1 MQYLCTQY
9 VRTRA
14 YVLIYHIKRKVLAFN
29 KKKYFCQEMD
39 IDKNIRFGL
48 SDEQVKRSREQHGR
62 NVLTPPQRT
71 SLWKL
76 YLDKYRDP
84 IIQILLVAAVVSLIL
99 AFVEKNFMETIGI
112 FVAVFLATTVGFYF
126 ERDAAKKFNVLTA
139 LGEEQPVKVRRNGKV
154 MEIPRHDIVVG
165 DVVLIEVGDEVPA
178 DGELIVC
185 NDLQINES
193 TLTGEPLTEKSLE
206 GGGDGAYPRNVIL
219 RSTMVMNGRGEF
231 VVTAVGDATEIG
243 KVAKKSTEQTAVQT
257 PLYVQLD
264 KLAKMISK
272 VGSVVSVAAFVIFL
286 VHDIL
291 TNPAWGGKDY
301 FYLAEIVLNY
311 FMMAVTLIV
320 MAVPEG
326 LPMAVTLSLALNMRR
341 MLKSNNL
348 VRKLHACE
356 TMGAV
361 TVICTDKT
369 GTLTQNQMQVDSLEM
384 KNGDETLL
392 DAAIALN
399 STAELN
405 EGKTIGNPTESAL
418 LLWLHDHGKDYAT
431 IRKSIKVIKQL
442 PFSTERKLM
451 ATVAEVNG
459 EKYLFVKG
467 APEIILKQCVM
478 ENREE
483 KETLEELDEWQHKA
497 MRTLA
502 FAYKKLSG
510 NITNAAATI
519 SAPNISD
526 QTEQKS
532 LKNFSFKEEIL
543 SGNLTLQAIAAITDP
558 IRPDVPAAVKECRQA
573 GIEVKVVTGD
583 TAATAMEIGKQIGVF
598 EDEPENLGADGSL
611 TSLDQQMITGEQWEA
626 LSDDEAYER
635 AKDIRVMSRARPTDK
650 QRLVAMLQKRGEV
663 VAVTGDGTN
672 DAPALHYAHVGLSL
686 GSGTSVAKEASDM
699 TLLDDSFK
707 SIANAVMWGRSLY
720 RNIQRFLFF
729 QLVVNVAAL
738 LLVLGGSVLGT
749 EMPLTVTQILWINLI
764 MDTFAALALASLPP
778 SHEVMKDKPRKATD
792 FIITKPI
799 GWGILFCGIVF
810 FVMMFAFL
818 VYCERR
824 GKGGVDTHE
833 LTWFFTTFVM
843 LQFWNLFNA
852 KALGSNHSAFRHF
865 LADKGMILVLV
876 LILFGQWVIVTFGG
890 EMFRTVPLSL
900 AEWGIIIAATSVVLW
915 VGELWRGVKRLRK

>member
-1 MQYLCTQY
+1 
-9 VRTRA
+9 
-14 YVLIYHIKRKVLAFN
+14 
-29 KKKYFCQEMD
+29 MD
-39 IDKNIRFGL
+39 IDKNKRIGL
-48 SDEQVKRSREQHGR
+48 TDEQVKQSREQHGK

-84 IIQILLVAAVVSLIL
+84 IIQILLVAAFVSLIL
-99 AFVEKNFMETIGI
+99 AFIEKNFMETIGI

-126 ERDAAKKFNVLTA
+126 ERDAAKKFNLLTA
-139 LGEEQPVKVRRNGKV
+139 LSEEQPVKVRRNGKV
-154 MEIPRHDIVVG
+154 MEIPRHDVVVG
-165 DVVLIEVGDEVPA
+165 DVVLVEVGDEVPA

-193 TLTGEPLTEKSLE
+193 ALTGEPIAEKSLE

-243 KVAKKSTEQTAVQT
+243 KVAKKSTEQTSVET
-257 PLYVQLD
+257 PLHMQLD

-272 VGSVVSVAAFVIFL
+272 VGSVVSVAAFFIFL
-286 VHDIL
+286 IHDIL

-301 FYLAEIVLNY
+301 FYMAEIVLKY

-326 LPMAVTLSLALNMRR
+326 LPMAITLSLALNMRR

-369 GTLTQNQMQVDSLEM
+369 GTLTQNKMQVSALEL
-384 KNGDETLL
+384 KQGDEALL
-392 DAAIALN
+392 DTAIALN

-405 EGKTIGNPTESAL
+405 DGKPIGNPTESAL
-418 LLWLHDHGKDYAT
+418 LLWLDAQGKDYEEL
-431 IRKSIKVIKQL
+431 RKQVNVLKQL
-442 PFSTERKLM
+442 PFSTERKMM
-451 ATVAEVNG
+451 ATLAEVDG
-459 EKYLFVKG
+459 ETYLFVKG
-467 APEIILKQCVM
+467 APEIVMKKCIIEDRMLKQ
-478 ENREE
+478 
-483 KETLEELDEWQHKA
+483 TAEELDEWQHKA

-502 FAYKKLSG
+502 FAYKKIEASIMRTSRTSTAEVVALLDA
-510 NITNAAATI
+510 N
-519 SAPNISD
+519 D
-526 QTEQKS
+526 LQ
-532 LKNFSFKEEIL
+532 
-543 SGNLTLQAIAAITDP
+543 LQAIAAIADP
-558 IRPDVPAAVKECRQA
+558 IRPDVPAAVQECRHA

-583 TAATAMEIGKQIGVF
+583 TAATALEIGKQIGVF
-598 EDEPENLGADGSL
+598 EDEPENIGADGSM

-626 LSDDEAYER
+626 LSDEEAYER

-720 RNIQRFLFF
+720 RNLQRFLFF

-738 LLVLGGSVLGT
+738 LLVLGGSVIGT
-749 EMPLTVTQILWINLI
+749 EMPLTVTQILWVNLI

-778 SHEVMKDKPRKATD
+778 SHEVMKDKPRKASD
-792 FIITKPI
+792 FIINKSI
-799 GWGILFCGIVF
+799 GFGILFCGIVF
-810 FVMMFAFL
+810 FLVMFALL

-824 GKGGVDTHE
+824 GKGGVDVHE
-833 LTWFFTTFVM
+833 LTMFFTTFVM
-843 LQFWNLFNA
+843 IQFWNLFNA
-852 KALGSNHSAFRHF
+852 KALMSHHTAFRHF
-865 LADKGMILVLV
+865 LKDKGMILVLV
-876 LILFGQWVIVTFGG
+876 LVLVGQWIIVTFGG
-890 EMFRTVPLSL
+890 EMFRTTPLSL
-900 AEWGIIIAATSVVLW
+900 HEWLLIIGSTSVVLW
-915 VGELWRGVKRLRK
+915 VGELWRGFKRMIAKRR

>member
-1 MQYLCTQY
+1 
-9 VRTRA
+9 
-14 YVLIYHIKRKVLAFN
+14 
-29 KKKYFCQEMD
+29 MD
-39 IDKNIRFGL
+39 IDKNKRFGL
-48 SDEQVKRSREQHGR
+48 TDEQVKQSREQHGR
-62 NVLTPPQRT
+62 NVLTPPHRT

-84 IIQILLVAAVVSLIL
+84 IIQILLVAAFVSLIL
-99 AFVEKNFMETIGI
+99 AFIEHNFMETIGI

-139 LGEEQPVKVRRNGKV
+139 LSEEQPVKVRRGGKV
-154 MEIPRHDIVVG
+154 MQIPRHDIVVG

-178 DGELIVC
+178 DGELLVST
-185 NDLQINES
+185 DLQINES
-193 TLTGEPLTEKSLE
+193 TLTGEPITEKNTE

-243 KVAKKSTEQTAVQT
+243 KVAQKSTEQTSVKT

-264 KLAKMISK
+264 KLASMISK

-301 FYLAEIVLNY
+301 FYMAEIVLDY

-326 LPMAVTLSLALNMRR
+326 LPMAITLSLALNMRR

-369 GTLTQNQMQVDSLEM
+369 GTLTQNQMQVDELLP
-384 KNGDETLL
+384 KDDNQHLL
-392 DAAIALN
+392 DVAIAIN
-399 STAELN
+399 STAELD
-405 EGKTIGNPTESAL
+405 EDKAIGNPTESAL
-418 LLWLHDHGKDYAT
+418 LLWLKSQDKDYRELRHQA
-431 IRKSIKVIKQL
+431 KVLKQQ
-442 PFSTERKLM
+442 PFSTEKKYM
-451 ATVAEVNG
+451 ATIAEVDG
-459 EKYLFVKG
+459 EKYLLVKG
-467 APEIILKQCVM
+467 APEIVLDLCEM
-478 ENREE
+478 EERYRNQALR
-483 KETLEELDEWQHKA
+483 ELDEWQHKA

-502 FAYKKLSG
+502 FAYRRIDRGEAASEKSVPTIGQLLS
-510 NITNAAATI
+510 AK
-519 SAPNISD
+519 D
-526 QTEQKS
+526 
-532 LKNFSFKEEIL
+532 F
-543 SGNLTLQAIAAITDP
+543 TLQALVAITDP
-558 IRPDVPAAVKECRQA
+558 IRKDVPAAVKECRHA

-598 EDEPENLGADGSL
+598 EDEAENIGADGDM

-626 LSDDEAYER
+626 LSDEEAYKR

-650 QRLVAMLQKRGEV
+650 QRLVAMLQKHGEI

-720 RNIQRFLFF
+720 RNLQRFLFF

-738 LLVLGGSVLGT
+738 LLVLGGSIIGT
-749 EMPLTVTQILWINLI
+749 EMPLTVTQILWVNLI

-778 SHEVMKDKPRKATD
+778 SHEVMNDKPRKATD
-792 FIITKPI
+792 FIINK
-799 GWGILFCGIVF
+799 GMAFGILFCGIAF
-810 FVMMFAFL
+810 FIVMFAML
-818 VYCERR
+818 IYCERR
-824 GKGGVDTHE
+824 GKGGVDVHE
-833 LTWFFTTFVM
+833 LTVFFTTFVM
-843 LQFWNLFNA
+843 IQFWNLFNA
-852 KALGSNHSAFRHF
+852 KSLGSNRTAFRHF
-865 LADKGMILVLV
+865 LKDKGMILVLALV
-876 LILFGQWVIVTFGG
+876 LVGQWLIVTFGG

-900 AEWGIIIAATSVVLW
+900 TEWLVIIGATSIVLW
-915 VGELWRGVKRLRK
+915 VGEIWRAFKRLLAKRKN

>member
-1 MQYLCTQY
+1 ME
-9 VRTRA
+9 
-14 YVLIYHIKRKVLAFN
+14 K
-29 KKKYFCQEMD
+29 
-39 IDKNIRFGL
+39 DKNINFGL
-48 SDEQVKRSREQHGR
+48 TDEQVRQSREQYGR

-84 IIQILLVAAVVSLIL
+84 IIQILLVAAAVSLVL
-99 AFVEKNFMETIGI
+99 AFIEHNFMETIGI
-112 FVAVFLATTVGFYF
+112 FLAVFLATTVGFYF

-139 LGEEQPVKVRRNGKV
+139 LGEEQPVKVRRQGKV
-154 MEIPRHDIVVG
+154 MEIPRHDVVVG

-178 DGELIVC
+178 DGKLIVTT
-185 NDLQINES
+185 DLQINES
-193 TLTGEPLTEKSLE
+193 ALTGEPMAEKTLQE
-206 GGGDGAYPRNVIL
+206 TGDGAYPPNMVL

-231 VVTAVGDATEIG
+231 MVTAVGDATEIG
-243 KVAKKSTEQTAVQT
+243 KVAQKSTEQTAVQT

-272 VGSVVSVAAFVIFL
+272 IGAVVSIAAFVIFL
-286 VHDIL
+286 AHDIL

-301 FYLAEIVLNY
+301 FHLAEIVLNY

-369 GTLTQNQMQVDSLEM
+369 GTLTQNKMQVDTLLQ
-384 KNGDETLL
+384 KNGEEELL

-405 EGKTIGNPTESAL
+405 EGKAIGNPTESAL
-418 LLWLHDHGKDYAT
+418 LFWLHDHGKDYAAL
-431 IRKSIKVIKQL
+431 RKQLKIIKQL
-442 PFSTERKLM
+442 PFSTERKFM
-451 ATVAEVNG
+451 ATIAEVNG
-459 EKYLFVKG
+459 ERMLFVKG
-467 APEIILKQCVM
+467 APEIVM
-478 ENREE
+478 KKCQIDE
-483 KETLEELDEWQHKA
+483 KAQQQVQEELVGWQHKA

-502 FAYKKLSG
+502 FAYKKDG
-510 NITNAAATI
+510 DFEDT
-519 SAPNISD
+519 
-526 QTEQKS
+526 
-532 LKNFSFKEEIL
+532 
-543 SGNLTLQAIAAITDP
+543 GLTLQAIAAINDP

-583 TAATAMEIGKQIGVF
+583 TAATAMEIGRQIGVF
-598 EDEPENLGADGSL
+598 EDEPEGIGADGEM
-611 TSLDQQMITGEQWEA
+611 TSLGEQMITGEQWEA
-626 LSDDEAYER
+626 LSDEEAYER

-650 QRLVAMLQKRGEV
+650 QRLVHMLQKRGAV

-749 EMPLTVTQILWINLI
+749 DMPLTVTQILWINLI

-778 SHEVMKDKPRKATD
+778 SHEVMKDKPRKASD

-810 FVMMFAFL
+810 FIMMFAFL
-818 VYCERR
+818 IYCERR
-824 GKGGVDTHE
+824 GKGGVDVHE
-833 LTWFFTTFVM
+833 LTCFFTTFVM
-843 LQFWNLFNA
+843 IQFWNLFNA
-852 KALGSNHSAFRHF
+852 KALGSDHSAFRHF
-865 LADKGMILVLV
+865 LQDKGMILVLGI
-876 LILFGQWVIVTFGG
+876 ILFGQWLIVTFGG
-890 EMFRTVPLSL
+890 EMFRTEPLSFT
-900 AEWGIIIAATSVVLW
+900 EWAVIIASTSVVLW
-915 VGELWRGVKRLRK
+915 AGELWRGIKRLHRK

>member
-1 MQYLCTQY
+1 
-9 VRTRA
+9 
-14 YVLIYHIKRKVLAFN
+14 
-29 KKKYFCQEMD
+29 MD
-39 IDKNIRFGL
+39 IDKNKRIGL
-48 SDEQVKRSREQHGR
+48 TDEQVKQSREQHGK

-84 IIQILLVAAVVSLIL
+84 IIQILLVAAFVSLIL
-99 AFVEKNFMETIGI
+99 AFIEKNFMETIGI

-126 ERDAAKKFNVLTA
+126 ERDAAKKFNLLTA
-139 LGEEQPVKVRRNGKV
+139 LSEEQPVKVRRNGKV
-154 MEIPRHDIVVG
+154 MEIPRHDVVVG
-165 DVVLIEVGDEVPA
+165 DVVLVEVGDEVPA

-193 TLTGEPLTEKSLE
+193 ALTGEPVAEKSLE

-231 VVTAVGDATEIG
+231 LVTAVGDATEIG
-243 KVAKKSTEQTAVQT
+243 KVAKKSTEQTSVET
-257 PLYVQLD
+257 PLHMQLD

-272 VGSVVSVAAFVIFL
+272 VGSVVSVAAFFIFL
-286 VHDIL
+286 IHDIL

-301 FYLAEIVLNY
+301 FYMAEIVLKY

-326 LPMAVTLSLALNMRR
+326 LPMAITLSLALNMRR

-369 GTLTQNQMQVDSLEM
+369 GTLTQNKMQVSALEL
-384 KNGDETLL
+384 KQGDEALL
-392 DAAIALN
+392 DTAIALN

-405 EGKTIGNPTESAL
+405 DGKPIGNPTESAL
-418 LLWLHDHGKDYAT
+418 LLWLDAQGKDYEEL
-431 IRKSIKVIKQL
+431 RKQVNVLKQL
-442 PFSTERKLM
+442 PFSTERKMM
-451 ATVAEVNG
+451 ATLAEVDG
-459 EKYLFVKG
+459 ETYLFVKG
-467 APEIILKQCVM
+467 APEIVMKKCIIEDRMQKQ
-478 ENREE
+478 
-483 KETLEELDEWQHKA
+483 TAEELDEWQHKA

-502 FAYKKLSG
+502 FAYKKVEASIMRTSRTSTAEVVALLDA
-510 NITNAAATI
+510 N
-519 SAPNISD
+519 D
-526 QTEQKS
+526 LQ
-532 LKNFSFKEEIL
+532 
-543 SGNLTLQAIAAITDP
+543 LQAIAAIADP
-558 IRPDVPAAVKECRQA
+558 IRPDVPAAVQECRHA

-583 TAATAMEIGKQIGVF
+583 TAATALEIGKQIGVF
-598 EDEPENLGADGSL
+598 EDEPENIGADGSL

-626 LSDDEAYER
+626 LSDEEAYER

-720 RNIQRFLFF
+720 RNLQRFLFF

-738 LLVLGGSVLGT
+738 LLVLGGSVIGT
-749 EMPLTVTQILWINLI
+749 EMPLTVTQILWVNLI

-778 SHEVMKDKPRKATD
+778 SHEVMKDKPRKASD
-792 FIITKPI
+792 FIINKSI
-799 GWGILFCGIVF
+799 GFGILFCGIVF
-810 FVMMFAFL
+810 FLVMFALL

-824 GKGGVDTHE
+824 GKGGVDVHE
-833 LTWFFTTFVM
+833 LTMFFTTFVM
-843 LQFWNLFNA
+843 IQFWNLFNA
-852 KALGSNHSAFRHF
+852 KALMSHHTAFRHF
-865 LADKGMILVLV
+865 LKDKGMILVLV
-876 LILFGQWVIVTFGG
+876 LVLVGQWIIVTFGG
-890 EMFRTVPLSL
+890 EMFRTTPLSL
-900 AEWGIIIAATSVVLW
+900 HEWLLIICSTSVVLW
-915 VGELWRGVKRLRK
+915 AGELWRTFKRMIAKRR

>member
-1 MQYLCTQY
+1 
-9 VRTRA
+9 
-14 YVLIYHIKRKVLAFN
+14 
-29 KKKYFCQEMD
+29 MD
-39 IDKNIRFGL
+39 IDKNKRIGL
-48 SDEQVKRSREQHGR
+48 TDEQVKQSREQHGR

-84 IIQILLVAAVVSLIL
+84 IIQILLVAAFISLIL
-99 AFVEKNFMETIGI
+99 AFIEKNFMETIGI

-126 ERDAAKKFNVLTA
+126 ERDAAKKFNLLTVLS
-139 LGEEQPVKVRRNGKV
+139 EEQPVKVRRNGKV
-154 MEIPRHDIVVG
+154 MEIPRHDVVVG
-165 DVVLIEVGDEVPA
+165 DVVLVEVGDEVPA

-193 TLTGEPLTEKSLE
+193 TLTGEPVTEKSLE

-243 KVAKKSTEQTAVQT
+243 KVAKKSTEQTSVET
-257 PLYVQLD
+257 PLHMQLD

-272 VGSVVSVAAFVIFL
+272 VGSVVSVAAFFIFL
-286 VHDIL
+286 IHDIL

-301 FYLAEIVLNY
+301 FYMAEIVLKY

-326 LPMAVTLSLALNMRR
+326 LPMAITLSLALNMRR

-369 GTLTQNQMQVDSLEM
+369 GTLTQNKMQVSALEL
-384 KNGDETLL
+384 KLGDEALL
-392 DAAIALN
+392 DTAIALN

-405 EGKTIGNPTESAL
+405 DGKPIGNPTESAL
-418 LLWLHDHGKDYAT
+418 LLWLDAQGKDYEEL
-431 IRKSIKVIKQL
+431 RRQVNVLKQL
-442 PFSTERKLM
+442 PFSTERKMM
-451 ATVAEVNG
+451 ATLAEVDG
-459 EKYLFVKG
+459 ETYLFVKG
-467 APEIILKQCVM
+467 APEIVM
-478 ENREE
+478 KKCIIEDRM
-483 KETLEELDEWQHKA
+483 LRQSAEELDEWQHKA

-502 FAYKKLSG
+502 FAYKKIETSIMRTSRTSTAEVVALLDA
-510 NITNAAATI
+510 N
-519 SAPNISD
+519 D
-526 QTEQKS
+526 LQ
-532 LKNFSFKEEIL
+532 
-543 SGNLTLQAIAAITDP
+543 LQAIAAIADP
-558 IRPDVPAAVKECRQA
+558 IRPDVPAAVQECRHA

-583 TAATAMEIGKQIGVF
+583 TAATALEIGKQIGVF
-598 EDEPENLGADGSL
+598 EDEPENIGADGSL

-720 RNIQRFLFF
+720 RNLQRFLFF

-738 LLVLGGSVLGT
+738 LLVLGGSVIGT
-749 EMPLTVTQILWINLI
+749 EMPLTVTQILWVNLI

-778 SHEVMKDKPRKATD
+778 SHEVMKEKPRKASD
-792 FIITKPI
+792 FIINKSI
-799 GWGILFCGIVF
+799 GFGILFCGIVF
-810 FVMMFAFL
+810 FLVMFALL

-824 GKGGVDTHE
+824 GKGGVDVHE
-833 LTWFFTTFVM
+833 LTMFFTTFVM
-843 LQFWNLFNA
+843 IQFWNLFNA
-852 KALGSNHSAFRHF
+852 KALMSHHTAFRHF
-865 LADKGMILVLV
+865 LKDKGMILVLV
-876 LILFGQWVIVTFGG
+876 LVLVGQWIIVTFGG
-890 EMFRTVPLSL
+890 EMFRTTPLSL
-900 AEWGIIIAATSVVLW
+900 HEWLLIIGSTSVVLW
-915 VGELWRGVKRLRK
+915 AGELWRAFKRMIAKRR

>member
-1 MQYLCTQY
+1 
-9 VRTRA
+9 
-14 YVLIYHIKRKVLAFN
+14 
-29 KKKYFCQEMD
+29 MD
-39 IDKNIRFGL
+39 IDKNKRIGL
-48 SDEQVKRSREQHGR
+48 TDEQVKQSREQHGK

-71 SLWKL
+71 SLWNL

-84 IIQILLVAAVVSLIL
+84 IIQILLVAAFVSLIL
-99 AFVEKNFMETIGI
+99 AFIEKNFMETIGI

-126 ERDAAKKFNVLTA
+126 ERDAAKKFNLLTA
-139 LGEEQPVKVRRNGKV
+139 LSEEQPVKVRRNGKV
-154 MEIPRHDIVVG
+154 MEIPRHDVVVG
-165 DVVLIEVGDEVPA
+165 DVVLVEVGDEVPA
-178 DGELIVC
+178 DGELILC

-193 TLTGEPLTEKSLE
+193 ALTGEPVAEKSLE

-243 KVAKKSTEQTAVQT
+243 KVAKKSTEQTSVET
-257 PLYVQLD
+257 PLHMQLD

-272 VGSVVSVAAFVIFL
+272 VGSVVSVAAFFIFL
-286 VHDIL
+286 IHDIL

-301 FYLAEIVLNY
+301 FYMAEIVLNY

-326 LPMAVTLSLALNMRR
+326 LPMAITLSLALNMRR

-369 GTLTQNQMQVDSLEM
+369 GTLTQNKMQVSALEL
-384 KNGDETLL
+384 KQGDEALL
-392 DAAIALN
+392 DTAIALN

-405 EGKTIGNPTESAL
+405 DGKPIGNPTESAL
-418 LLWLHDHGKDYAT
+418 LLWLDAQGKDYEEL
-431 IRKSIKVIKQL
+431 RKQVNVLKQL
-442 PFSTERKLM
+442 PFSTERKMM
-451 ATVAEVNG
+451 ATLAEVDG
-459 EKYLFVKG
+459 ETYLFVKG
-467 APEIILKQCVM
+467 APEIVM
-478 ENREE
+478 KKCIIEDRMLRQ
-483 KETLEELDEWQHKA
+483 TAEELDEWQHKA

-502 FAYKKLSG
+502 FAYKKVETSIMRTSRTSTAEVVALLDANG
-510 NITNAAATI
+510 L
-519 SAPNISD
+519 
-526 QTEQKS
+526 Q
-532 LKNFSFKEEIL
+532 
-543 SGNLTLQAIAAITDP
+543 LQAIAAIADP
-558 IRPDVPAAVKECRQA
+558 IRPDVPAAVQECRHA

-583 TAATAMEIGKQIGVF
+583 TAATALEIGKQIGVF
-598 EDEPENLGADGSL
+598 EDEPENIGADGSL

-626 LSDDEAYER
+626 LSDEEAYER

-720 RNIQRFLFF
+720 RNLQRFLFF

-738 LLVLGGSVLGT
+738 LLVLGGSVIGT
-749 EMPLTVTQILWINLI
+749 EMPLTVTQILWVNLI

-778 SHEVMKDKPRKATD
+778 SHEVMNDKPRKASD
-792 FIITKPI
+792 FIINKSI
-799 GWGILFCGIVF
+799 GFGILFCGIVF
-810 FVMMFAFL
+810 FLVMFALL

-824 GKGGVDTHE
+824 GKGGVDVHE
-833 LTWFFTTFVM
+833 LTMFFTTFVM
-843 LQFWNLFNA
+843 IQFWNLFNA
-852 KALGSNHSAFRHF
+852 KALMSHHTAFRHF
-865 LADKGMILVLV
+865 LKDKGMILVLV
-876 LILFGQWVIVTFGG
+876 LVLVGQWIIVTFGG
-890 EMFRTVPLSL
+890 EMFRTTPLSL
-900 AEWGIIIAATSVVLW
+900 HEWLLIIGSTSVVLW
-915 VGELWRGVKRLRK
+915 AGELWRAFKRMIAKRR

>member
-1 MQYLCTQY
+1 
-9 VRTRA
+9 
-14 YVLIYHIKRKVLAFN
+14 
-29 KKKYFCQEMD
+29 MD
-39 IDKNIRFGL
+39 IDKNKRIGL
-48 SDEQVKRSREQHGR
+48 TDEQVKQSREQHGK

-84 IIQILLVAAVVSLIL
+84 IIQILLVAAFVSLIL
-99 AFVEKNFMETIGI
+99 AFIEKNFMETIGI

-126 ERDAAKKFNVLTA
+126 ERDAAKKFNLLTA
-139 LGEEQPVKVRRNGKV
+139 LSEEQPVKVRRNGKV
-154 MEIPRHDIVVG
+154 MEIPRHDVVVG
-165 DVVLIEVGDEVPA
+165 DVVLVEVGDEVPA

-193 TLTGEPLTEKSLE
+193 TLTGEPVAEKSLE
-206 GGGDGAYPRNVIL
+206 GGGDGAYPRNIIL

-243 KVAKKSTEQTAVQT
+243 KVAKKSTEQTSVET
-257 PLYVQLD
+257 PLHMQLD

-272 VGSVVSVAAFVIFL
+272 VGSVVSVAAFFIFL
-286 VHDIL
+286 IHDIL

-301 FYLAEIVLNY
+301 FYMAEIVLKY

-326 LPMAVTLSLALNMRR
+326 LPMAITLSLALNMRR

-369 GTLTQNQMQVDSLEM
+369 GTLTQNKMQVSALEL
-384 KNGDETLL
+384 KQGDEALL
-392 DAAIALN
+392 DTAIALN

-405 EGKTIGNPTESAL
+405 DGKPIGNPTESAL
-418 LLWLHDHGKDYAT
+418 LLWLDAQGKDYEEL
-431 IRKSIKVIKQL
+431 RKQVNVLKQL
-442 PFSTERKLM
+442 PFSTERKMM
-451 ATVAEVNG
+451 ATLAEVDG
-459 EKYLFVKG
+459 ETYLFVKG
-467 APEIILKQCVM
+467 APEIVM
-478 ENREE
+478 KKCIIEDRM
-483 KETLEELDEWQHKA
+483 LRQSAEELDEWQHKA

-502 FAYKKLSG
+502 FAYKKVETSIMRTSRTSTAEVVALLDA
-510 NITNAAATI
+510 N
-519 SAPNISD
+519 D
-526 QTEQKS
+526 LQ
-532 LKNFSFKEEIL
+532 
-543 SGNLTLQAIAAITDP
+543 LQAIAAIADP
-558 IRPDVPAAVKECRQA
+558 IRPDVPAAVQECRHA

-583 TAATAMEIGKQIGVF
+583 TAATALEIGKQIGVF
-598 EDEPENLGADGSL
+598 EDEPENIGADGSL

-626 LSDDEAYER
+626 LSDEEAYER

-720 RNIQRFLFF
+720 RNLQRFLFF

-738 LLVLGGSVLGT
+738 LLVLGGSVIGT
-749 EMPLTVTQILWINLI
+749 EMPLTVTQILWVNLI

-778 SHEVMKDKPRKATD
+778 SHEVMKDKPRKASD
-792 FIITKPI
+792 FIINKSI
-799 GWGILFCGIVF
+799 GFGILFCGIVF
-810 FVMMFAFL
+810 FLVMFALL

-824 GKGGVDTHE
+824 GKGGVDVHE
-833 LTWFFTTFVM
+833 LTMFFTTFVM
-843 LQFWNLFNA
+843 IQFWNLFNA
-852 KALGSNHSAFRHF
+852 KALMSHHTAFRHF
-865 LADKGMILVLV
+865 LKDKGMILVLV
-876 LILFGQWVIVTFGG
+876 LVLVGQWIIVTFGG
-890 EMFRTVPLSL
+890 EMFRTTPLSL
-900 AEWGIIIAATSVVLW
+900 HEWLLIIGSTSIVLW
-915 VGELWRGVKRLRK
+915 VGELWRAFKRMIAKRR

>member
-1 MQYLCTQY
+1 
-9 VRTRA
+9 
-14 YVLIYHIKRKVLAFN
+14 
-29 KKKYFCQEMD
+29 MD
-39 IDKNIRFGL
+39 IDKNKRFGL
-48 SDEQVKRSREQHGR
+48 TDEQVKQSREQHGR

-84 IIQILLVAAVVSLIL
+84 IIQILLVAAFVSLIL
-99 AFVEKNFMETIGI
+99 AFIEKNYMETIGI

-126 ERDAAKKFNVLTA
+126 ERDAAKKFNLLTA
-139 LGEEQPVKVRRNGKV
+139 LSEEQPVKVRRNGKV
-154 MEIPRHDIVVG
+154 MEIPRHDVVVG
-165 DVVLIEVGDEVPA
+165 DVVLVEVGDEVPA

-193 TLTGEPLTEKSLE
+193 TLTGEPVTEKSLE

-243 KVAKKSTEQTAVQT
+243 KVAKKSTEQTSVQT
-257 PLYVQLD
+257 PLHVQLD

-272 VGSVVSVAAFVIFL
+272 VGSVVSVAAFFIFL
-286 VHDIL
+286 IHDIL

-301 FYLAEIVLNY
+301 FYMAEIVLKY

-326 LPMAVTLSLALNMRR
+326 LPMAITLSLALNMRR

-369 GTLTQNQMQVDSLEM
+369 GTLTQNKMQVSALEL
-384 KNGDETLL
+384 KQGDEALL
-392 DAAIALN
+392 GTAIALN

-405 EGKTIGNPTESAL
+405 DGKPIGNPTESAL
-418 LLWLHDHGKDYAT
+418 LLWLDAQGKDYEEL
-431 IRKSIKVIKQL
+431 RKQVNVLKQL
-442 PFSTERKLM
+442 PFSTEKKMM
-451 ATVAEVNG
+451 ATLAEVDG
-459 EKYLFVKG
+459 ESYLFVKG
-467 APEIILKQCVM
+467 APEIVMKKCIIEDRMQKQ
-478 ENREE
+478 
-483 KETLEELDEWQHKA
+483 TAEELDEWQHKA

-502 FAYKKLSG
+502 FAYKKIEASIMRTSRTSTAEVVALLDA
-510 NITNAAATI
+510 N
-519 SAPNISD
+519 D
-526 QTEQKS
+526 LQ
-532 LKNFSFKEEIL
+532 
-543 SGNLTLQAIAAITDP
+543 LQAIAAIADP
-558 IRPDVPAAVKECRQA
+558 IRPDVPAAVQECRHA

-583 TAATAMEIGKQIGVF
+583 TAATALEIGKQIGVF
-598 EDEPENLGADGSL
+598 EDEPENIGADGSL

-720 RNIQRFLFF
+720 RNLQRFLFF

-738 LLVLGGSVLGT
+738 LLVLGGSVIGT
-749 EMPLTVTQILWINLI
+749 EMPLTVTQILWVNLI

-778 SHEVMKDKPRKATD
+778 SHEVMKEKPRKASD
-792 FIITKPI
+792 FIINKSI
-799 GWGILFCGIVF
+799 GFGILFCGIF
-810 FVMMFAFL
+810 FFLVMFALL

-824 GKGGVDTHE
+824 GKGGVDVHE
-833 LTWFFTTFVM
+833 LTMFFTTFVM
-843 LQFWNLFNA
+843 IQFWNLFNA
-852 KALGSNHSAFRHF
+852 KALMSHHTAFRHF
-865 LADKGMILVLV
+865 LKDKGMILVLV
-876 LILFGQWVIVTFGG
+876 LVLVGQWIIVTFGG
-890 EMFRTVPLSL
+890 EMFRTTPLSL
-900 AEWGIIIAATSVVLW
+900 HEWLLIIGSTSVVLW
-915 VGELWRGVKRLRK
+915 AGELWRAFKRMIAKRR

>member
-1 MQYLCTQY
+1 
-9 VRTRA
+9 
-14 YVLIYHIKRKVLAFN
+14 
-29 KKKYFCQEMD
+29 MD
-39 IDKNIRFGL
+39 IDKNKRIGL
-48 SDEQVKRSREQHGR
+48 TDEQVKQSREQHGK

-84 IIQILLVAAVVSLIL
+84 IIQILLVAAFVSLIL
-99 AFVEKNFMETIGI
+99 AFIEKNFMETIGI

-126 ERDAAKKFNVLTA
+126 ERDAAKKFNLLTA
-139 LGEEQPVKVRRNGKV
+139 LSEEQPVKVRRNGKV
-154 MEIPRHDIVVG
+154 MEIPRHDVVVG
-165 DVVLIEVGDEVPA
+165 DVVLVEVGDEVPA

-193 TLTGEPLTEKSLE
+193 ALTGEPVAEKSLE

-243 KVAKKSTEQTAVQT
+243 KVAKKSTEQTSVET
-257 PLYVQLD
+257 PLHMQLD

-272 VGSVVSVAAFVIFL
+272 VGSVVSVAAFFIFL
-286 VHDIL
+286 IHDIL

-301 FYLAEIVLNY
+301 FYMAEIVLKY

-326 LPMAVTLSLALNMRR
+326 LPMAITLSLALNMRR

-369 GTLTQNQMQVDSLEM
+369 GTLTQNKMQVSALEL
-384 KNGDETLL
+384 KQGDEALL
-392 DAAIALN
+392 DTAIALN

-405 EGKTIGNPTESAL
+405 DGKPIGNPTESAL
-418 LLWLHDHGKDYAT
+418 LLWLDAQGKDYEEL
-431 IRKSIKVIKQL
+431 RKQVNVLKQL
-442 PFSTERKLM
+442 PFSTERKMM
-451 ATVAEVNG
+451 ATLAEVDG
-459 EKYLFVKG
+459 ETYLFVKG
-467 APEIILKQCVM
+467 APEIVM
-478 ENREE
+478 KKCIIEDRMQRQSA
-483 KETLEELDEWQHKA
+483 EELDEWQHKA

-502 FAYKKLSG
+502 FAYKKVEASIMRTSRTSTAEVVALLDA
-510 NITNAAATI
+510 N
-519 SAPNISD
+519 D
-526 QTEQKS
+526 LQ
-532 LKNFSFKEEIL
+532 
-543 SGNLTLQAIAAITDP
+543 LQAIAAIADP
-558 IRPDVPAAVKECRQA
+558 IRPDVPAAVQECRHA

-583 TAATAMEIGKQIGVF
+583 TAATALEIGKQIGVF
-598 EDEPENLGADGSL
+598 EDEPENIGADGSL

-626 LSDDEAYER
+626 LSDEEAYER

-720 RNIQRFLFF
+720 RNLQRFLFF

-738 LLVLGGSVLGT
+738 LLVLGGSVIGT
-749 EMPLTVTQILWINLI
+749 EMPLTVTQILWVNLI

-778 SHEVMKDKPRKATD
+778 SHEVMKDKPRKASD
-792 FIITKPI
+792 FIINKSI
-799 GWGILFCGIVF
+799 GFGILFCGIVF
-810 FVMMFAFL
+810 FLVMFALL

-824 GKGGVDTHE
+824 GKGGVDVHE
-833 LTWFFTTFVM
+833 LTMFFTTFVM
-843 LQFWNLFNA
+843 IQFWNLFNA
-852 KALGSNHSAFRHF
+852 KALMSHHTAFRHF
-865 LADKGMILVLV
+865 LKDKGMMLVLV
-876 LILFGQWVIVTFGG
+876 LVLVGQWIIVTFGG
-890 EMFRTVPLSL
+890 EMFRTTPLSL
-900 AEWGIIIAATSVVLW
+900 HEWLLIIGSTSVVLW
-915 VGELWRGVKRLRK
+915 AGELWRTFKRMIAKRR

>member
-1 MQYLCTQY
+1 
-9 VRTRA
+9 
-14 YVLIYHIKRKVLAFN
+14 
-29 KKKYFCQEMD
+29 MD
-39 IDKNIRFGL
+39 IDKNKRIGL
-48 SDEQVKRSREQHGR
+48 TDEQVKQSREQHGK

-84 IIQILLVAAVVSLIL
+84 IIQILLVAAFVSLIL
-99 AFVEKNFMETIGI
+99 AFIEKNFMETIGI

-126 ERDAAKKFNVLTA
+126 ERDAAKKFNLLTA
-139 LGEEQPVKVRRNGKV
+139 LSEEQPVKVRRNGKV
-154 MEIPRHDIVVG
+154 MEIPRHDVVVG
-165 DVVLIEVGDEVPA
+165 DVVLVEVGDEVPA

-193 TLTGEPLTEKSLE
+193 ALTGEPVTEKSLE

-243 KVAKKSTEQTAVQT
+243 KVAKKSTEQTSVET
-257 PLYVQLD
+257 PLHMQLD

-272 VGSVVSVAAFVIFL
+272 VGSVVSVAAFFIFL
-286 VHDIL
+286 IHDIL

-301 FYLAEIVLNY
+301 FYMAEIVLKY

-326 LPMAVTLSLALNMRR
+326 LPMAITLSLALNMRR

-369 GTLTQNQMQVDSLEM
+369 GTLTQNKMQVSALEL
-384 KNGDETLL
+384 KQGDEALL
-392 DAAIALN
+392 DTAIALN

-405 EGKTIGNPTESAL
+405 DGKPIGNPTESAL
-418 LLWLHDHGKDYAT
+418 LLWLDAQGKDYEEL
-431 IRKSIKVIKQL
+431 RKQVNVLKQL
-442 PFSTERKLM
+442 PFSTERKMM
-451 ATVAEVNG
+451 ATLAEVDG
-459 EKYLFVKG
+459 ETYLFVKG
-467 APEIILKQCVM
+467 APEIVM
-478 ENREE
+478 KKCIIEDRMQRQSA
-483 KETLEELDEWQHKA
+483 EELDEWQHKA

-502 FAYKKLSG
+502 FAYKKIETSIMRTSRTSTAEVVALLDA
-510 NITNAAATI
+510 N
-519 SAPNISD
+519 D
-526 QTEQKS
+526 LQ
-532 LKNFSFKEEIL
+532 
-543 SGNLTLQAIAAITDP
+543 LQAIAAIADP
-558 IRPDVPAAVKECRQA
+558 IRPDVPAAVQECRHA

-583 TAATAMEIGKQIGVF
+583 TAATALEIGKQIGVF
-598 EDEPENLGADGSL
+598 EDEPENIGADGSL

-626 LSDDEAYER
+626 LSDEEAYER

-720 RNIQRFLFF
+720 RNLQRFLFF

-738 LLVLGGSVLGT
+738 LLVLGGSVIGT
-749 EMPLTVTQILWINLI
+749 EMPLTVTQILWVNLI

-778 SHEVMKDKPRKATD
+778 SHEVMKEKPRKASD
-792 FIITKPI
+792 FIINKSI
-799 GWGILFCGIVF
+799 GFGILFCGIVF
-810 FVMMFAFL
+810 FLVMFALL

-824 GKGGVDTHE
+824 GKGGVDVHE
-833 LTWFFTTFVM
+833 LTMFFTTFVM
-843 LQFWNLFNA
+843 IQFWNLFNA
-852 KALGSNHSAFRHF
+852 KALMSHHTAFRHF
-865 LADKGMILVLV
+865 LKDRGMILVLV
-876 LILFGQWVIVTFGG
+876 LVLVGQWIIVTFGG
-890 EMFRTVPLSL
+890 EMFRTTPLSL
-900 AEWGIIIAATSVVLW
+900 HEWLLIIGSTSVVLW
-915 VGELWRGVKRLRK
+915 VGELWRAFKRMIAKRR

>member
-1 MQYLCTQY
+1 
-9 VRTRA
+9 
-14 YVLIYHIKRKVLAFN
+14 
-29 KKKYFCQEMD
+29 MD
-39 IDKNIRFGL
+39 IDKNKRIGL
-48 SDEQVKRSREQHGR
+48 TDEQVKQSRELHGK

-84 IIQILLVAAVVSLIL
+84 IIQILLVAAFVSLIL
-99 AFVEKNFMETIGI
+99 AFIEKNFMETIGI

-126 ERDAAKKFNVLTA
+126 ERDAAKKFNLLTA
-139 LGEEQPVKVRRNGKV
+139 LSEEQPVKVRRNGKV
-154 MEIPRHDIVVG
+154 KEIPRHDVVVG
-165 DVVLIEVGDEVPA
+165 DVVLVEVGDEVPA

-193 TLTGEPLTEKSLE
+193 ALTGEPVAEKSLE
-206 GGGDGAYPRNVIL
+206 GGGDGAYPRNIIL

-243 KVAKKSTEQTAVQT
+243 KVAKKSTEQTSVET
-257 PLYVQLD
+257 PLHMQLD

-272 VGSVVSVAAFVIFL
+272 VGSVVSVAAFFIFL
-286 VHDIL
+286 IHDIL

-301 FYLAEIVLNY
+301 FYMAEIVLKY

-326 LPMAVTLSLALNMRR
+326 LPMAITLSLALNMRR

-369 GTLTQNQMQVDSLEM
+369 GTLTQNKMQVSALEL
-384 KNGDETLL
+384 KQGDEALL
-392 DAAIALN
+392 DTAIALN

-405 EGKTIGNPTESAL
+405 DGKPIGNPTESAL
-418 LLWLHDHGKDYAT
+418 LLWLDAQGKDYEEL
-431 IRKSIKVIKQL
+431 RKQVNVLKQL
-442 PFSTERKLM
+442 PFSTERKMM
-451 ATVAEVNG
+451 ATLAEVDG
-459 EKYLFVKG
+459 ETYLFVKG
-467 APEIILKQCVM
+467 APEIVM
-478 ENREE
+478 KKCIIEDRMQRQSA
-483 KETLEELDEWQHKA
+483 EELDEWQHKA

-502 FAYKKLSG
+502 FAYKKIETSIMRTSRTSTAEVVALLDA
-510 NITNAAATI
+510 N
-519 SAPNISD
+519 D
-526 QTEQKS
+526 LQ
-532 LKNFSFKEEIL
+532 
-543 SGNLTLQAIAAITDP
+543 LQAIAAIADP
-558 IRPDVPAAVKECRQA
+558 IRPDVPAAVQECRHA

-583 TAATAMEIGKQIGVF
+583 TAATALEIGKQIGVF
-598 EDEPENLGADGSL
+598 EDEPENIGADGSL

-626 LSDDEAYER
+626 LSDEEAYER

-720 RNIQRFLFF
+720 RNLQRFLFF

-738 LLVLGGSVLGT
+738 LLVLGGSVIGT
-749 EMPLTVTQILWINLI
+749 EMPLTVTQILWVNLI

-778 SHEVMKDKPRKATD
+778 SHEVMKDKPRKASD
-792 FIITKPI
+792 FIINKSI
-799 GWGILFCGIVF
+799 GFGILFCGIVF
-810 FVMMFAFL
+810 FLVMFALL

-824 GKGGVDTHE
+824 GKGGVDVHE
-833 LTWFFTTFVM
+833 LTMFFTTFVM
-843 LQFWNLFNA
+843 IQFWNLFNA
-852 KALGSNHSAFRHF
+852 KALMSHHTAFRHF
-865 LADKGMILVLV
+865 LKDKGMILVLV
-876 LILFGQWVIVTFGG
+876 LVLVGQWIIVTFGG
-890 EMFRTVPLSL
+890 EMFRTTPLSL
-900 AEWGIIIAATSVVLW
+900 HEWLLIIGSTSIVLW
-915 VGELWRGVKRLRK
+915 VGELWRAFKRMMAKRR

>member
-1 MQYLCTQY
+1 
-9 VRTRA
+9 
-14 YVLIYHIKRKVLAFN
+14 
-29 KKKYFCQEMD
+29 MD
-39 IDKNIRFGL
+39 IDKNKRIGL
-48 SDEQVKRSREQHGR
+48 TDEQVKQSREQHGK

-84 IIQILLVAAVVSLIL
+84 IIQILLVAAFVSLIL
-99 AFVEKNFMETIGI
+99 AFIEKNFMETIGI

-126 ERDAAKKFNVLTA
+126 ERDAAKKFNLLTA
-139 LGEEQPVKVRRNGKV
+139 LSEEQPVKVRRNGKV
-154 MEIPRHDIVVG
+154 MEIPRHDVVVG
-165 DVVLIEVGDEVPA
+165 DVVLVEVGDEVPA

-193 TLTGEPLTEKSLE
+193 ALTGEPVAEKSLE

-243 KVAKKSTEQTAVQT
+243 KVAKKSTEQTSVET
-257 PLYVQLD
+257 PLHMQLD

-272 VGSVVSVAAFVIFL
+272 VGSVVSVAAFFIFL
-286 VHDIL
+286 IHDIL

-301 FYLAEIVLNY
+301 FYMAEIVLKY

-326 LPMAVTLSLALNMRR
+326 LPMAITLSLALNMRR

-369 GTLTQNQMQVDSLEM
+369 GTLTQNKMQVSALEL
-384 KNGDETLL
+384 KQGDETLL
-392 DAAIALN
+392 DTAIALN

-405 EGKTIGNPTESAL
+405 DGKPIGNPTESAL
-418 LLWLHDHGKDYAT
+418 LLWLDAQGKDYEEL
-431 IRKSIKVIKQL
+431 RKQVNVLKQL
-442 PFSTERKLM
+442 PFSTERKMM
-451 ATVAEVNG
+451 ATLAEVDG
-459 EKYLFVKG
+459 ETYLFVKG
-467 APEIILKQCVM
+467 APEIVM
-478 ENREE
+478 KKCIIEDRMQRQSA
-483 KETLEELDEWQHKA
+483 EELDEWQHKA

-502 FAYKKLSG
+502 FAYKKIEASIMRTSRTSTAEVVALLDA
-510 NITNAAATI
+510 N
-519 SAPNISD
+519 D
-526 QTEQKS
+526 LQ
-532 LKNFSFKEEIL
+532 
-543 SGNLTLQAIAAITDP
+543 LQAIAAITDP
-558 IRPDVPAAVKECRQA
+558 IRPDVPAAVQECRHA

-583 TAATAMEIGKQIGVF
+583 TAATALEIGKQIGVF
-598 EDEPENLGADGSL
+598 EDEPENIGADGSL

-626 LSDDEAYER
+626 LSDEEAYER

-720 RNIQRFLFF
+720 RNLQRFLFF

-738 LLVLGGSVLGT
+738 LLVLGGSVIGT
-749 EMPLTVTQILWINLI
+749 EMPLTVTQILWVNLI

-778 SHEVMKDKPRKATD
+778 SHEVMKDKPRKASD
-792 FIITKPI
+792 FIINKSI
-799 GWGILFCGIVF
+799 GFGILFCGIVF
-810 FVMMFAFL
+810 FLVMFALL

-824 GKGGVDTHE
+824 GKGGVDVHE
-833 LTWFFTTFVM
+833 LTMFFTTFVM
-843 LQFWNLFNA
+843 IQFWNLFNA
-852 KALGSNHSAFRHF
+852 KALMSHHTAFRHF
-865 LADKGMILVLV
+865 LKDKGMILVLV
-876 LILFGQWVIVTFGG
+876 LVLVGQWIIVTFGG
-890 EMFRTVPLSL
+890 EMFRTTPLSL
-900 AEWGIIIAATSVVLW
+900 HEWLLIIGSTSVVLW
-915 VGELWRGVKRLRK
+915 AGELWRTFKRMIAKRR

>member
-1 MQYLCTQY
+1 MNQKNSVSLHQNY

-14 YVLIYHIKRKVLAFN
+14 YVLINRTKE
-29 KKKYFCQEMD
+29 KYFYSEMD
-39 IDKNIRFGL
+39 IDKNKRIGL
-48 SDEQVKRSREQHGR
+48 TDEQVKQSREQHGK

-84 IIQILLVAAVVSLIL
+84 IIQILLVAAFVSLIL
-99 AFVEKNFMETIGI
+99 AFIEKNFMETIGI

-126 ERDAAKKFNVLTA
+126 ERDAAKKFNLLTA
-139 LGEEQPVKVRRNGKV
+139 LSEEQPVKVRRNGKV
-154 MEIPRHDIVVG
+154 MEIPRHDVVVG
-165 DVVLIEVGDEVPA
+165 DVVLVEVGDEVPA

-193 TLTGEPLTEKSLE
+193 ALTGEPVTEKSLE
-206 GGGDGAYPRNVIL
+206 GGGDGAYPRNIIL

-243 KVAKKSTEQTAVQT
+243 KVAKKSTEQTSVET
-257 PLYVQLD
+257 PLHMQLD

-272 VGSVVSVAAFVIFL
+272 VGSVVSVAAFFIFL
-286 VHDIL
+286 IHDIL

-301 FYLAEIVLNY
+301 FYMAEIVLKY

-326 LPMAVTLSLALNMRR
+326 LPMAITLSLALNMRR

-369 GTLTQNQMQVDSLEM
+369 GTLTQNKMQVSALEL
-384 KNGDETLL
+384 KQGDEALL
-392 DAAIALN
+392 DTAIALN

-405 EGKTIGNPTESAL
+405 DGKPIGNPTESAL
-418 LLWLHDHGKDYAT
+418 LLWLDAQGKDYEEL
-431 IRKSIKVIKQL
+431 RKQVNVLKQL
-442 PFSTERKLM
+442 PFSTERKMM
-451 ATVAEVNG
+451 ATLAEVDG
-459 EKYLFVKG
+459 ETYLFVKG
-467 APEIILKQCVM
+467 APEIVM
-478 ENREE
+478 KKCIIEDRM
-483 KETLEELDEWQHKA
+483 LRQSAEELDEWQHKA

-502 FAYKKLSG
+502 FSYKKIETSIMRTSRTSTAEVVALLDA
-510 NITNAAATI
+510 N
-519 SAPNISD
+519 D
-526 QTEQKS
+526 LQ
-532 LKNFSFKEEIL
+532 
-543 SGNLTLQAIAAITDP
+543 LQAIAAIADP
-558 IRPDVPAAVKECRQA
+558 IRPDVPAAVQECRHA

-583 TAATAMEIGKQIGVF
+583 TAATALEIGKQIGVF
-598 EDEPENLGADGSL
+598 EDEPENIGADGSL

-626 LSDDEAYER
+626 LSDEEAYER
-635 AKDIRVMSRARPTDK
+635 AKDIRVLSRARPTDK

-720 RNIQRFLFF
+720 RNLQRFLFF

-738 LLVLGGSVLGT
+738 LLVLGGSVIGT
-749 EMPLTVTQILWINLI
+749 EMPLTVTQILWVNLI

-778 SHEVMKDKPRKATD
+778 SHEVMKDKPRKASD
-792 FIITKPI
+792 FIINKSI
-799 GWGILFCGIVF
+799 GFGILFCGIVF
-810 FVMMFAFL
+810 FLVMFALL

-824 GKGGVDTHE
+824 GKGGVDVHE
-833 LTWFFTTFVM
+833 LTMFFTTFVM
-843 LQFWNLFNA
+843 IQFWNLFNA
-852 KALGSNHSAFRHF
+852 KALMSHHTAFRHF
-865 LADKGMILVLV
+865 LKDKGMILVLV
-876 LILFGQWVIVTFGG
+876 LVLVGQWIIVTFGG
-890 EMFRTVPLSL
+890 EMFRTTPLSL
-900 AEWGIIIAATSVVLW
+900 HEWLLIIGSTSVVLW
-915 VGELWRGVKRLRK
+915 VGELWRAFKRMMAKRR

>member
-1 MQYLCTQY
+1 MCAHVRMYL
-9 VRTRA
+9 
-14 YVLIYHIKRKVLAFN
+14 LIVH
-29 KKKYFCQEMD
+29 KKEKYIYSEMD
-39 IDKNIRFGL
+39 IDKNKRIGL
-48 SDEQVKRSREQHGR
+48 TDEQVKQSREQHGK

-84 IIQILLVAAVVSLIL
+84 IIQILLVAAFVSLIL
-99 AFVEKNFMETIGI
+99 AFIEKNFMETIGI

-126 ERDAAKKFNVLTA
+126 ERDAAKKFNLLTA
-139 LGEEQPVKVRRNGKV
+139 LSEEQPVKVRRNGKV
-154 MEIPRHDIVVG
+154 MEIPRHDVVVG
-165 DVVLIEVGDEVPA
+165 DVVLVEVGDEVPA

-193 TLTGEPLTEKSLE
+193 TLTGEPVTEKSLE
-206 GGGDGAYPRNVIL
+206 GGGDGAYPRNIIL

-243 KVAKKSTEQTAVQT
+243 KVAKKSTEQTSVET
-257 PLYVQLD
+257 PLHMQLD

-272 VGSVVSVAAFVIFL
+272 VGSVVSVAAFFIFL
-286 VHDIL
+286 IHDIL

-301 FYLAEIVLNY
+301 FYMAEIVLKY

-326 LPMAVTLSLALNMRR
+326 LPMAITLSLALNMRR

-369 GTLTQNQMQVDSLEM
+369 GTLTQNKMQVSALEL
-384 KNGDETLL
+384 KLGDEALL
-392 DAAIALN
+392 DTAIALN

-405 EGKTIGNPTESAL
+405 DGKPIGNPTESAL
-418 LLWLHDHGKDYAT
+418 LLWLDAQGKDYEEL
-431 IRKSIKVIKQL
+431 RKQVNVLKQL
-442 PFSTERKLM
+442 PFSTERKMM
-451 ATVAEVNG
+451 ATLAEVDG
-459 EKYLFVKG
+459 ETYLFVKG
-467 APEIILKQCVM
+467 APEIVM
-478 ENREE
+478 KKCIIEDRMQRQSV
-483 KETLEELDEWQHKA
+483 EELDEWQHKA

-502 FAYKKLSG
+502 FAYKKVETSIMRTSRTSTAEVVALLDA
-510 NITNAAATI
+510 N
-519 SAPNISD
+519 D
-526 QTEQKS
+526 LQ
-532 LKNFSFKEEIL
+532 
-543 SGNLTLQAIAAITDP
+543 LQAIAAIADP
-558 IRPDVPAAVKECRQA
+558 IRPDVPAAVQECRHA

-583 TAATAMEIGKQIGVF
+583 TAATALEIGKQIGVF
-598 EDEPENLGADGSL
+598 EDEPENIGADGSM

-626 LSDDEAYER
+626 LSDEEAYER

-720 RNIQRFLFF
+720 RNLQRFLFF

-738 LLVLGGSVLGT
+738 LLVLGGSVIGT
-749 EMPLTVTQILWINLI
+749 EMPLTVTQILWVNLI

-778 SHEVMKDKPRKATD
+778 SHEVMKEKPRKASD
-792 FIITKPI
+792 FIINKSI
-799 GWGILFCGIVF
+799 GFGILFCGIVF
-810 FVMMFAFL
+810 FLVMFALL

-824 GKGGVDTHE
+824 GKGGVDVHE
-833 LTWFFTTFVM
+833 LTMFFTTFVM
-843 LQFWNLFNA
+843 IQFWNLFNA
-852 KALGSNHSAFRHF
+852 KALMSHHTAFRHF
-865 LADKGMILVLV
+865 LKDKGMILVLV
-876 LILFGQWVIVTFGG
+876 LVLVGQWIIVTFGG
-890 EMFRTVPLSL
+890 EMFRTTPLSL
-900 AEWGIIIAATSVVLW
+900 HEWLLIIGSTSVVLW
-915 VGELWRGVKRLRK
+915 AGELWRTFKRMIAKRR

>member
-1 MQYLCTQY
+1 M
-9 VRTRA
+9 
-14 YVLIYHIKRKVLAFN
+14 N
-29 KKKYFCQEMD
+29 
-39 IDKNIRFGL
+39 IDKNKRIGL
-48 SDEQVKRSREQHGR
+48 TDEQVKQSREQHGK

-84 IIQILLVAAVVSLIL
+84 IIQILLVAAFVSLIL
-99 AFVEKNFMETIGI
+99 AFIEKNFMETIGI

-126 ERDAAKKFNVLTA
+126 ERDAAKKFNLLTA
-139 LGEEQPVKVRRNGKV
+139 LSEEQPVKVRRNGKV
-154 MEIPRHDIVVG
+154 MEIPRHDVVVG
-165 DVVLIEVGDEVPA
+165 DVVLVEVGDEVPA

-193 TLTGEPLTEKSLE
+193 ALTGEPVAEKSLE

-243 KVAKKSTEQTAVQT
+243 KVAKKSTEQTSVET
-257 PLYVQLD
+257 PLHMQLD

-272 VGSVVSVAAFVIFL
+272 VGSVVSVAAFFIFL
-286 VHDIL
+286 IHDIL
-291 TNPAWGGKDY
+291 TNPVWGGKDY
-301 FYLAEIVLNY
+301 FYMAEIVLKY

-326 LPMAVTLSLALNMRR
+326 LPMAITLSLALNMRR

-369 GTLTQNQMQVDSLEM
+369 GTLTQNKMQVSALEL
-384 KNGDETLL
+384 KQGDEALL
-392 DAAIALN
+392 DTAIALN

-405 EGKTIGNPTESAL
+405 DGKPIGNPTESAL
-418 LLWLHDHGKDYAT
+418 LLWLDAQGKDYEEL
-431 IRKSIKVIKQL
+431 RKQVNVLKQL
-442 PFSTERKLM
+442 PFSTERKMM
-451 ATVAEVNG
+451 ATLAEVDG
-459 EKYLFVKG
+459 ETYLFVKG
-467 APEIILKQCVM
+467 APEIVM
-478 ENREE
+478 KKCIIEDRMQRQSA
-483 KETLEELDEWQHKA
+483 EELDEWQHKA

-502 FAYKKLSG
+502 FAYKKIETSIMRTSRTSTAEVVALLDA
-510 NITNAAATI
+510 N
-519 SAPNISD
+519 D
-526 QTEQKS
+526 LQ
-532 LKNFSFKEEIL
+532 
-543 SGNLTLQAIAAITDP
+543 LQAIAAIADP
-558 IRPDVPAAVKECRQA
+558 IRPDVPAAVQECRHA

-583 TAATAMEIGKQIGVF
+583 TAATALEIGKQIGVF
-598 EDEPENLGADGSL
+598 EDEPENIGADGSL

-626 LSDDEAYER
+626 LSDEEAYER

-720 RNIQRFLFF
+720 RNLQRFLFF

-738 LLVLGGSVLGT
+738 LLVLGGSVIGT
-749 EMPLTVTQILWINLI
+749 EMPLTVTQILWVNLI

-778 SHEVMKDKPRKATD
+778 SHEVMKDKPRKASD
-792 FIITKPI
+792 FIINKSI
-799 GWGILFCGIVF
+799 GFGILFCGIVF
-810 FVMMFAFL
+810 FLVMFALL

-824 GKGGVDTHE
+824 GKGGVDVHE
-833 LTWFFTTFVM
+833 LTMFFTTFVM
-843 LQFWNLFNA
+843 IQFWNLFNA
-852 KALGSNHSAFRHF
+852 KALMSHHTAFRHF
-865 LADKGMILVLV
+865 LKDKGMILVLV
-876 LILFGQWVIVTFGG
+876 LVLVGQWIIVTFGG
-890 EMFRTVPLSL
+890 EMFRTTPLSL
-900 AEWGIIIAATSVVLW
+900 HEWLLIIGSTSVVLW
-915 VGELWRGVKRLRK
+915 AGELWRTFKRMIAKRR

>member
-1 MQYLCTQY
+1 
-9 VRTRA
+9 
-14 YVLIYHIKRKVLAFN
+14 
-29 KKKYFCQEMD
+29 MD
-39 IDKNIRFGL
+39 IDKNRRIGL
-48 SDEQVKRSREQHGR
+48 TDEQVKQSREQHGK

-84 IIQILLVAAVVSLIL
+84 IIQILLVAAFVSLIL
-99 AFVEKNFMETIGI
+99 AFIEKNFMETIGI

-126 ERDAAKKFNVLTA
+126 ERDAAKKFNLLTA
-139 LGEEQPVKVRRNGKV
+139 LSEEQPVKVRRNGKV
-154 MEIPRHDIVVG
+154 MEIPRHDVVVG
-165 DVVLIEVGDEVPA
+165 DVVLVEVGDEVPA

-193 TLTGEPLTEKSLE
+193 TLTGEPVTEKSLE

-243 KVAKKSTEQTAVQT
+243 KVAKKSTEQTSVET
-257 PLYVQLD
+257 PLHMQLD

-272 VGSVVSVAAFVIFL
+272 VGSVVSVAAFFIFL
-286 VHDIL
+286 IHDIL

-301 FYLAEIVLNY
+301 FYMAEIVLKY

-326 LPMAVTLSLALNMRR
+326 LPMAITLSLALNMRR

-369 GTLTQNQMQVDSLEM
+369 GTLTQNKMQVSALEL
-384 KNGDETLL
+384 KQGDEALL
-392 DAAIALN
+392 DTAIALN

-405 EGKTIGNPTESAL
+405 DGKPIGNPTESAL
-418 LLWLHDHGKDYAT
+418 LLWLDAQGKDYEEL
-431 IRKSIKVIKQL
+431 RKQVNVLKQL
-442 PFSTERKLM
+442 PFSTERKMM
-451 ATVAEVNG
+451 ATLAEVDG
-459 EKYLFVKG
+459 ETYLFVKG
-467 APEIILKQCVM
+467 APEIVM
-478 ENREE
+478 KKCIIEDRMQRQSA
-483 KETLEELDEWQHKA
+483 EELDEWQHKA

-502 FAYKKLSG
+502 FAYKKIEASIMRTSRTSTAEVVALLDA
-510 NITNAAATI
+510 N
-519 SAPNISD
+519 D
-526 QTEQKS
+526 LQ
-532 LKNFSFKEEIL
+532 
-543 SGNLTLQAIAAITDP
+543 LQAIAAIADP
-558 IRPDVPAAVKECRQA
+558 IRPDVPAAVQECRHA

-583 TAATAMEIGKQIGVF
+583 TAATALEIGKQIGVF
-598 EDEPENLGADGSL
+598 EDEPENIGADGSM

-626 LSDDEAYER
+626 LSDEEAYER

-720 RNIQRFLFF
+720 RNLQRFLFF

-738 LLVLGGSVLGT
+738 LLVLGGSVIGT
-749 EMPLTVTQILWINLI
+749 EMPLTVTQILWVNLI

-778 SHEVMKDKPRKATD
+778 SHEVMKDKPRKASD
-792 FIITKPI
+792 FIINKSI
-799 GWGILFCGIVF
+799 GFGILFCGIVF
-810 FVMMFAFL
+810 FLVMFALL

-824 GKGGVDTHE
+824 GKGGVDVHE
-833 LTWFFTTFVM
+833 LTMFFTTFVM
-843 LQFWNLFNA
+843 IQFWNLFNA
-852 KALGSNHSAFRHF
+852 KALMSHHTAFRHF
-865 LADKGMILVLV
+865 LKDKGMILVLV
-876 LILFGQWVIVTFGG
+876 LVLVGQWIIVTFGG
-890 EMFRTVPLSL
+890 EMFRTTPLSL
-900 AEWGIIIAATSVVLW
+900 HEWLLIIGSTSVVLW
-915 VGELWRGVKRLRK
+915 VGELWRAFKRMIAKRR

>member
-1 MQYLCTQY
+1 
-9 VRTRA
+9 
-14 YVLIYHIKRKVLAFN
+14 
-29 KKKYFCQEMD
+29 MD
-39 IDKNIRFGL
+39 IDKNKRFGL
-48 SDEQVKRSREQHGR
+48 SDEQVKQSREQHGR

-84 IIQILLVAAVVSLIL
+84 IIQILLVAAFVSLIL
-99 AFVEKNFMETIGI
+99 AFIEHNFMETIGI

-139 LGEEQPVKVRRNGKV
+139 LSEEQPVKVRRGGKV
-154 MEIPRHDIVVG
+154 MQIPRHDIVVG

-178 DGELIVC
+178 DGELLVST
-185 NDLQINES
+185 DLQINES
-193 TLTGEPLTEKSLE
+193 TLTGEPITEKNTE

-243 KVAKKSTEQTAVQT
+243 KVAQKSTEQTSVKT

-264 KLAKMISK
+264 KLASMISK

-301 FYLAEIVLNY
+301 FYMAEIVLDY

-326 LPMAVTLSLALNMRR
+326 LPMAITLSLALNMRR

-369 GTLTQNQMQVDSLEM
+369 GTLTQNQMQVDELLP
-384 KNGDETLL
+384 KDDNQHLL
-392 DAAIALN
+392 DVAIAIN
-399 STAELN
+399 STAELD
-405 EGKTIGNPTESAL
+405 EDKAIGNPTESAL
-418 LLWLHDHGKDYAT
+418 LLWLKSQDKDYRELRHQA
-431 IRKSIKVIKQL
+431 KVLKQQ
-442 PFSTERKLM
+442 PFSTEKKYM
-451 ATVAEVNG
+451 ATIAEVDG
-459 EKYLFVKG
+459 EKYLLVKG
-467 APEIILKQCVM
+467 APEIVLDLCEM
-478 ENREE
+478 EERYRNQALR
-483 KETLEELDEWQHKA
+483 ELDEWQHKA

-502 FAYKKLSG
+502 FAYRRIDRGEAASEKSVPTIGQLLS
-510 NITNAAATI
+510 AK
-519 SAPNISD
+519 D
-526 QTEQKS
+526 
-532 LKNFSFKEEIL
+532 F
-543 SGNLTLQAIAAITDP
+543 TLQALVAITDP
-558 IRPDVPAAVKECRQA
+558 IRKDVPAAVKECRHA

-598 EDEPENLGADGSL
+598 EDEAENIGADGDM

-626 LSDDEAYER
+626 LSDEEAYKR

-650 QRLVAMLQKRGEV
+650 QRLVAMLQKHGEV

-720 RNIQRFLFF
+720 RNLQRFLFF
-729 QLVVNVAAL
+729 QLVVNVVAL
-738 LLVLGGSVLGT
+738 LLVLGGSIIGT
-749 EMPLTVTQILWINLI
+749 EMPLTVTQILWVNLI

-778 SHEVMKDKPRKATD
+778 SHEVMNDKPRKATD
-792 FIITKPI
+792 FIINK
-799 GWGILFCGIVF
+799 GMAFGILFCGIAF
-810 FVMMFAFL
+810 FIVMFAML
-818 VYCERR
+818 IYCERR
-824 GKGGVDTHE
+824 GKGGVDVHE
-833 LTWFFTTFVM
+833 LTVFFTTFVM
-843 LQFWNLFNA
+843 IQFWNLFNA
-852 KALGSNHSAFRHF
+852 KSLGSNRTAFRHF
-865 LADKGMILVLV
+865 LKDKGMILVLALV
-876 LILFGQWVIVTFGG
+876 LVGQWLIVTFGG

-900 AEWGIIIAATSVVLW
+900 TEWLVIIGATSIILW
-915 VGELWRGVKRLRK
+915 VGEIWRVFKRLLAKRKN

>member
-1 MQYLCTQY
+1 
-9 VRTRA
+9 
-14 YVLIYHIKRKVLAFN
+14 
-29 KKKYFCQEMD
+29 MD
-39 IDKNIRFGL
+39 IDKNKRFGL
-48 SDEQVKRSREQHGR
+48 TDEQVKQSREQHGR
-62 NVLTPPQRT
+62 NVLTPPHRT

-84 IIQILLVAAVVSLIL
+84 IIQILLVAAFVSLIL
-99 AFVEKNFMETIGI
+99 AFIEHNFMETIGI

-139 LGEEQPVKVRRNGKV
+139 LSEEQPVKVRRGGKV
-154 MEIPRHDIVVG
+154 MQIPRHDIVVG

-178 DGELIVC
+178 DGELLVST
-185 NDLQINES
+185 DLQINES
-193 TLTGEPLTEKSLE
+193 TLTGEPITEKNTE

-243 KVAKKSTEQTAVQT
+243 KVAQKSTEQTSVKT

-264 KLAKMISK
+264 KLASMISK

-301 FYLAEIVLNY
+301 FYMAEIVLDY

-326 LPMAVTLSLALNMRR
+326 LPMAITLSLALNMRR

-369 GTLTQNQMQVDSLEM
+369 GTLTQNQMQVDELLP
-384 KNGDETLL
+384 KDDNQHLL
-392 DAAIALN
+392 DVAIAIN
-399 STAELN
+399 STAELD
-405 EGKTIGNPTESAL
+405 EDKAIGNPTESAL
-418 LLWLHDHGKDYAT
+418 LLWLKSQDKDYRELRHQA
-431 IRKSIKVIKQL
+431 KVLKQQ
-442 PFSTERKLM
+442 PFSTEKKYM
-451 ATVAEVNG
+451 ATIAEVDG
-459 EKYLFVKG
+459 EKYLLVKG
-467 APEIILKQCVM
+467 APEIVLDLCEM
-478 ENREE
+478 EERYRNQALR
-483 KETLEELDEWQHKA
+483 ELDEWQHKA

-502 FAYKKLSG
+502 FAYRRIDRGEAASEKSVPTIGQLLS
-510 NITNAAATI
+510 AK
-519 SAPNISD
+519 D
-526 QTEQKS
+526 
-532 LKNFSFKEEIL
+532 F
-543 SGNLTLQAIAAITDP
+543 TLQALVAITDP
-558 IRPDVPAAVKECRQA
+558 IRKDVPAAVKECRHA

-598 EDEPENLGADGSL
+598 EDEAENIGADGDM

-626 LSDDEAYER
+626 LSDEEAYKR

-650 QRLVAMLQKRGEV
+650 QRLVAMLQKHGEV

-720 RNIQRFLFF
+720 RNLQRFLFF
-729 QLVVNVAAL
+729 QLVVNVVAL
-738 LLVLGGSVLGT
+738 LLVLGGSIIGT
-749 EMPLTVTQILWINLI
+749 EMPLTVTQILWVNLI

-778 SHEVMKDKPRKATD
+778 SHEVMNDKPRKATD
-792 FIITKPI
+792 FIINK
-799 GWGILFCGIVF
+799 GMAFGILFCGIAF
-810 FVMMFAFL
+810 FIVMFAML
-818 VYCERR
+818 IYCERR
-824 GKGGVDTHE
+824 GKGGVDVHE
-833 LTWFFTTFVM
+833 LTVFFTTFVM
-843 LQFWNLFNA
+843 IQFWNLFNA
-852 KALGSNHSAFRHF
+852 KSLGSNRTAFRHF
-865 LADKGMILVLV
+865 LKDKGMILVLALV
-876 LILFGQWVIVTFGG
+876 LVGQWLIVTFGG

-900 AEWGIIIAATSVVLW
+900 TEWLVIIGATSIVLW
-915 VGELWRGVKRLRK
+915 VGEIWRAFKRLLARRKN

>member
-1 MQYLCTQY
+1 
-9 VRTRA
+9 
-14 YVLIYHIKRKVLAFN
+14 
-29 KKKYFCQEMD
+29 MD
-39 IDKNIRFGL
+39 IDKNKRIGL
-48 SDEQVKRSREQHGR
+48 TDEQVKQSREQHGR

-84 IIQILLVAAVVSLIL
+84 IIQILLVAAFVSLIL
-99 AFVEKNFMETIGI
+99 AFIEKNFMETIGI

-126 ERDAAKKFNVLTA
+126 ERDAAKKFNLLTA
-139 LGEEQPVKVRRNGKV
+139 LSEEQPVKVRRNGKV
-154 MEIPRHDIVVG
+154 MEIPRHDVVVG
-165 DVVLIEVGDEVPA
+165 DVVLVEVGDEVPA

-193 TLTGEPLTEKSLE
+193 TLTGEPVTEKSLE

-243 KVAKKSTEQTAVQT
+243 KVAKKSTEQTSVET
-257 PLYVQLD
+257 PLHMQLD

-272 VGSVVSVAAFVIFL
+272 VGSVVSVAAFFIFL
-286 VHDIL
+286 IHDIL

-301 FYLAEIVLNY
+301 FYMAEIVLKY
-311 FMMAVTLIV
+311 FMMAVTLVV

-326 LPMAVTLSLALNMRR
+326 LPMAITLSLALNMRR

-369 GTLTQNQMQVDSLEM
+369 GTLTQNKMQVSALEL
-384 KNGDETLL
+384 KQGDEALL
-392 DAAIALN
+392 DTAIALN

-405 EGKTIGNPTESAL
+405 DGKPIGNPTESAL
-418 LLWLHDHGKDYAT
+418 LLWLDAQGKDYEEL
-431 IRKSIKVIKQL
+431 RRQVNVLKQL
-442 PFSTERKLM
+442 PFSTERKMM
-451 ATVAEVNG
+451 ATLAEVDG
-459 EKYLFVKG
+459 EIYLFVKG
-467 APEIILKQCVM
+467 APEIVM
-478 ENREE
+478 KKCIIEDRM
-483 KETLEELDEWQHKA
+483 LRQSAEELDEWQHKA

-502 FAYKKLSG
+502 FAYKKVETSIMRTSRTSTAEVVALLDA
-510 NITNAAATI
+510 N
-519 SAPNISD
+519 D
-526 QTEQKS
+526 LQ
-532 LKNFSFKEEIL
+532 
-543 SGNLTLQAIAAITDP
+543 LQAIAAIADP
-558 IRPDVPAAVKECRQA
+558 IRPDVPAAVQECRHA

-583 TAATAMEIGKQIGVF
+583 TAATALEIGKQIGVF
-598 EDEPENLGADGSL
+598 EDEPENIGADGSM

-626 LSDDEAYER
+626 LSDEEAYER

-720 RNIQRFLFF
+720 RNLQRFLFF

-738 LLVLGGSVLGT
+738 LLVLGGSVIGT
-749 EMPLTVTQILWINLI
+749 EMPLTVTQILWVNLI

-778 SHEVMKDKPRKATD
+778 SHEVMKEKPRKASD
-792 FIITKPI
+792 FIINKSI
-799 GWGILFCGIVF
+799 GFGILFCGIVF
-810 FVMMFAFL
+810 FLVMFALL

-824 GKGGVDTHE
+824 GKGGVDVHE
-833 LTWFFTTFVM
+833 LTMFFTTFVM
-843 LQFWNLFNA
+843 IQFWNLFNA
-852 KALGSNHSAFRHF
+852 KALMSHHTAFRHF
-865 LADKGMILVLV
+865 LKDKGMILVLV
-876 LILFGQWVIVTFGG
+876 LVLVGQWIIVTFGG
-890 EMFRTVPLSL
+890 EMFRTTPLSL
-900 AEWGIIIAATSVVLW
+900 HEWLFIIGSTSVVLW
-915 VGELWRGVKRLRK
+915 AGELWRAFKRMIAKRR

>member
-1 MQYLCTQY
+1 
-9 VRTRA
+9 
-14 YVLIYHIKRKVLAFN
+14 
-29 KKKYFCQEMD
+29 MD
-39 IDKNIRFGL
+39 IDKNKRIGL
-48 SDEQVKRSREQHGR
+48 TDEQVKQSREQHGK

-71 SLWKL
+71 SLWNL

-84 IIQILLVAAVVSLIL
+84 IIQILLVAAFVSLIL
-99 AFVEKNFMETIGI
+99 AFIEKNFMETIGI

-126 ERDAAKKFNVLTA
+126 ERDAAKKFNLLTA
-139 LGEEQPVKVRRNGKV
+139 LSEEQPVKVRRNGKV
-154 MEIPRHDIVVG
+154 MEIPRHDVVVG
-165 DVVLIEVGDEVPA
+165 DIVLVEVGDEVPA

-193 TLTGEPLTEKSLE
+193 ALTGEPVAEKSLE

-243 KVAKKSTEQTAVQT
+243 KVAKKSTEQTSVET
-257 PLYVQLD
+257 PLHMQLD

-272 VGSVVSVAAFVIFL
+272 VGSVVSVAAFFIFL
-286 VHDIL
+286 IHDIL

-301 FYLAEIVLNY
+301 FYMAEIVLKY

-326 LPMAVTLSLALNMRR
+326 LPMAITLSLALNMRR

-369 GTLTQNQMQVDSLEM
+369 GTLTQNKMQVSALEL
-384 KNGDETLL
+384 KQGDEALL
-392 DAAIALN
+392 DTAIALN

-405 EGKTIGNPTESAL
+405 DGKPIGNPTESAL
-418 LLWLHDHGKDYAT
+418 LLWLDAQGKDYEEL
-431 IRKSIKVIKQL
+431 RKQVNVLKQL
-442 PFSTERKLM
+442 PFSTERKMM
-451 ATVAEVNG
+451 ATLAEVDG
-459 EKYLFVKG
+459 ETYLFVKG
-467 APEIILKQCVM
+467 APEIVM
-478 ENREE
+478 KKCIIEDRMQRQSA
-483 KETLEELDEWQHKA
+483 EELDEWQHKA

-502 FAYKKLSG
+502 FAYKKIEASIMRTSRTSTAEVVALLDA
-510 NITNAAATI
+510 N
-519 SAPNISD
+519 D
-526 QTEQKS
+526 LQ
-532 LKNFSFKEEIL
+532 
-543 SGNLTLQAIAAITDP
+543 LQAIVAIADP
-558 IRPDVPAAVKECRQA
+558 IRPDVPAAVQECRHA

-583 TAATAMEIGKQIGVF
+583 TAATALEIGKQIGVF
-598 EDEPENLGADGSL
+598 EDEPENIGADGSL

-626 LSDDEAYER
+626 LSDEEAYER

-720 RNIQRFLFF
+720 RNLQRFLFF

-738 LLVLGGSVLGT
+738 LLVLGGSVIGT
-749 EMPLTVTQILWINLI
+749 EMPLTVTQILWVNLI

-778 SHEVMKDKPRKATD
+778 SHEVMKDKPRKASD
-792 FIITKPI
+792 FIINKSI
-799 GWGILFCGIVF
+799 GFGILFCGIVF
-810 FVMMFAFL
+810 FLVMFALL

-824 GKGGVDTHE
+824 GKGGVDVHE
-833 LTWFFTTFVM
+833 LTMFFTTFVM
-843 LQFWNLFNA
+843 IQFWNLFNA
-852 KALGSNHSAFRHF
+852 KALMSHHTAFRHF
-865 LADKGMILVLV
+865 LKDKGMILVLV
-876 LILFGQWVIVTFGG
+876 LVLVGQWIIVTFGG
-890 EMFRTVPLSL
+890 EMFRTTPLSL
-900 AEWGIIIAATSVVLW
+900 HEWLLIIGSTSVVLW
-915 VGELWRGVKRLRK
+915 AGELWRAFKRMIAKRR

>member
-1 MQYLCTQY
+1 
-9 VRTRA
+9 
-14 YVLIYHIKRKVLAFN
+14 
-29 KKKYFCQEMD
+29 MD
-39 IDKNIRFGL
+39 IDKNKRIGL
-48 SDEQVKRSREQHGR
+48 TDEQVKQSREQHGK
-62 NVLTPPQRT
+62 NVLTPPLRT

-84 IIQILLVAAVVSLIL
+84 IIQILLVAAFVSLIL
-99 AFVEKNFMETIGI
+99 AFIEKNFMETIGI

-126 ERDAAKKFNVLTA
+126 ERDAAKKFNLLTA
-139 LGEEQPVKVRRNGKV
+139 LSEEQPVKVRRNGKV
-154 MEIPRHDIVVG
+154 MEIPRHDVVVG
-165 DVVLIEVGDEVPA
+165 DVVLVEVGDEVPA

-193 TLTGEPLTEKSLE
+193 ALTGEPVAEKSLE

-243 KVAKKSTEQTAVQT
+243 KVAKKSTEQTSVET
-257 PLYVQLD
+257 PLHMQLD

-272 VGSVVSVAAFVIFL
+272 VGSVVSVAAFFIFL
-286 VHDIL
+286 IHDIL
-291 TNPAWGGKDY
+291 TNPVWGGKDY
-301 FYLAEIVLNY
+301 FYMAEIVLKY

-326 LPMAVTLSLALNMRR
+326 LPMAITLSLALNMRR

-369 GTLTQNQMQVDSLEM
+369 GTLTQNKMQVSALEL
-384 KNGDETLL
+384 KQGDEALL
-392 DAAIALN
+392 DTAIALN

-405 EGKTIGNPTESAL
+405 DGKPIGNPTESAL
-418 LLWLHDHGKDYAT
+418 LLWLDAQGKDYEEL
-431 IRKSIKVIKQL
+431 RKQVNVLKQL
-442 PFSTERKLM
+442 PFSTERKMM
-451 ATVAEVNG
+451 ATLAEVDG
-459 EKYLFVKG
+459 ETYLFVKG
-467 APEIILKQCVM
+467 APEIVM
-478 ENREE
+478 KKCIIEDRMQRQSA
-483 KETLEELDEWQHKA
+483 EELDEWQHKA

-502 FAYKKLSG
+502 FAYKKIEASIMRTSRTSTAEVVALLDA
-510 NITNAAATI
+510 N
-519 SAPNISD
+519 D
-526 QTEQKS
+526 LQ
-532 LKNFSFKEEIL
+532 
-543 SGNLTLQAIAAITDP
+543 LQAIAAIADP
-558 IRPDVPAAVKECRQA
+558 IRPDVPAAVQECRHA

-583 TAATAMEIGKQIGVF
+583 TAATALEIGKQIGVF
-598 EDEPENLGADGSL
+598 EDEPENIGADGSL

-626 LSDDEAYER
+626 LSDEEAYER

-720 RNIQRFLFF
+720 RNLQRFLFF

-738 LLVLGGSVLGT
+738 LLVLGGSVIGT
-749 EMPLTVTQILWINLI
+749 EMPLTVTQILWVNLI

-778 SHEVMKDKPRKATD
+778 SHEVMKDKPRKASD
-792 FIITKPI
+792 FIINKSI
-799 GWGILFCGIVF
+799 GFGILFCGIVF
-810 FVMMFAFL
+810 FLVMFALL

-824 GKGGVDTHE
+824 GKGGVDVHE
-833 LTWFFTTFVM
+833 LTMFFTTFVM
-843 LQFWNLFNA
+843 IQFWNLFNA
-852 KALGSNHSAFRHF
+852 KALMSHHTAFRHF
-865 LADKGMILVLV
+865 LKDKGMMLVLV
-876 LILFGQWVIVTFGG
+876 LVLVGQWIIVTFGG
-890 EMFRTVPLSL
+890 EMFRTTPLSL
-900 AEWGIIIAATSVVLW
+900 HEWLLIIGSTSVVLW
-915 VGELWRGVKRLRK
+915 VGELWRTFKRMIAKRR

>member
-1 MQYLCTQY
+1 
-9 VRTRA
+9 
-14 YVLIYHIKRKVLAFN
+14 
-29 KKKYFCQEMD
+29 MD
-39 IDKNIRFGL
+39 IDKNKRIGL
-48 SDEQVKRSREQHGR
+48 TDEQVKQSREQHGK

-84 IIQILLVAAVVSLIL
+84 IIQILLVAAFVSLIL
-99 AFVEKNFMETIGI
+99 AFIEKNFMETIGI

-126 ERDAAKKFNVLTA
+126 ERDAAKKFNLLTA
-139 LGEEQPVKVRRNGKV
+139 LSEEQPVKVRRNGKV
-154 MEIPRHDIVVG
+154 MEIPRHDVVVG
-165 DVVLIEVGDEVPA
+165 DVVLVEVGDEVPA

-193 TLTGEPLTEKSLE
+193 TLTGEPVTEKSLE

-243 KVAKKSTEQTAVQT
+243 KVAKKSTEQTSVET
-257 PLYVQLD
+257 PLHMQLD

-272 VGSVVSVAAFVIFL
+272 VGSVVSVAAFFIFL
-286 VHDIL
+286 IHDIL

-301 FYLAEIVLNY
+301 FYMAEIVLKY

-326 LPMAVTLSLALNMRR
+326 LPMAITLSLALNMRR

-369 GTLTQNQMQVDSLEM
+369 GTLTQNKMQVSALEL
-384 KNGDETLL
+384 KQGDGALL
-392 DAAIALN
+392 DTAIALN

-405 EGKTIGNPTESAL
+405 DGKPIGNPTESAL
-418 LLWLHDHGKDYAT
+418 LLWLDAQGKDYEEL
-431 IRKSIKVIKQL
+431 RKQVNVLKQL
-442 PFSTERKLM
+442 PFSTERKMM
-451 ATVAEVNG
+451 ATLAEVDG
-459 EKYLFVKG
+459 ETYLFVKG
-467 APEIILKQCVM
+467 APEIVM
-478 ENREE
+478 KKCIIEDRMQRQSV
-483 KETLEELDEWQHKA
+483 EELDEWQHKA

-502 FAYKKLSG
+502 FAYKKIEASIMRTSRTSTAEVVALLDA
-510 NITNAAATI
+510 N
-519 SAPNISD
+519 D
-526 QTEQKS
+526 LQ
-532 LKNFSFKEEIL
+532 
-543 SGNLTLQAIAAITDP
+543 LQAIAAIADP
-558 IRPDVPAAVKECRQA
+558 IRPDVPAAVQECRHA

-583 TAATAMEIGKQIGVF
+583 TAATALEIGKQIGVF
-598 EDEPENLGADGSL
+598 EDEPENIGADGSL

-626 LSDDEAYER
+626 LSDEEAYER

-720 RNIQRFLFF
+720 RNLQRFLFF

-738 LLVLGGSVLGT
+738 LLVLGGSVIGT
-749 EMPLTVTQILWINLI
+749 EMPLTVTQILWVNLI

-778 SHEVMKDKPRKATD
+778 SHEVMKDKPRKASD
-792 FIITKPI
+792 FIINKSI
-799 GWGILFCGIVF
+799 GFGILFCGIVF
-810 FVMMFAFL
+810 FLVMFALL

-824 GKGGVDTHE
+824 GKGGVDVHE
-833 LTWFFTTFVM
+833 LTMFFTTFVM
-843 LQFWNLFNA
+843 IQFWNLFNA
-852 KALGSNHSAFRHF
+852 KALMSHHTAFRHF
-865 LADKGMILVLV
+865 LKDKGMILVLV
-876 LILFGQWVIVTFGG
+876 LVLVGQWIIVTFGG
-890 EMFRTVPLSL
+890 EMFRTTPLSL
-900 AEWGIIIAATSVVLW
+900 HEWLLIIGSTSVVLW
-915 VGELWRGVKRLRK
+915 AGELWRTFKRMIAKRR

>member
-1 MQYLCTQY
+1 
-9 VRTRA
+9 
-14 YVLIYHIKRKVLAFN
+14 
-29 KKKYFCQEMD
+29 MD
-39 IDKNIRFGL
+39 IDKNKRIGL
-48 SDEQVKRSREQHGR
+48 TDEQVKQSREQHGK

-84 IIQILLVAAVVSLIL
+84 IIQILLVAAFVSLIL
-99 AFVEKNFMETIGI
+99 AFIEKNFMETIGI

-126 ERDAAKKFNVLTA
+126 ERDAAKKFNLLTA
-139 LGEEQPVKVRRNGKV
+139 LSEEQPVKVRRNGKV
-154 MEIPRHDIVVG
+154 MEIPRHDVVVG
-165 DVVLIEVGDEVPA
+165 DVVLVEVGDEVPA

-193 TLTGEPLTEKSLE
+193 TLTGEPVTEKSLE
-206 GGGDGAYPRNVIL
+206 GGGDGAYPRNIIL

-243 KVAKKSTEQTAVQT
+243 KVAKKSTEQTSVET
-257 PLYVQLD
+257 PLHMQLD

-272 VGSVVSVAAFVIFL
+272 VGSVVSVAAFFIFL
-286 VHDIL
+286 IHDIL
-291 TNPAWGGKDY
+291 TNPVWGGKDY
-301 FYLAEIVLNY
+301 FYMAEIVLKY

-326 LPMAVTLSLALNMRR
+326 LPMAITLSLALNMRR

-369 GTLTQNQMQVDSLEM
+369 GTLTQNKMQVSALEL
-384 KNGDETLL
+384 KQGDEALL
-392 DAAIALN
+392 DTAIALN

-405 EGKTIGNPTESAL
+405 DGKPIGNPTESAL
-418 LLWLHDHGKDYAT
+418 LLWLDAQGKDYEEL
-431 IRKSIKVIKQL
+431 RKQVNVLKQL
-442 PFSTERKLM
+442 PFSTERKMM
-451 ATVAEVNG
+451 ATLAEVDG
-459 EKYLFVKG
+459 ETYLFVKG
-467 APEIILKQCVM
+467 APEIVMKKCIIEDRKLKQ
-478 ENREE
+478 
-483 KETLEELDEWQHKA
+483 TAEELDEWQHKA

-502 FAYKKLSG
+502 FAYKKVETSIMRTSRTSTAEVVALLDA
-510 NITNAAATI
+510 N
-519 SAPNISD
+519 D
-526 QTEQKS
+526 LQ
-532 LKNFSFKEEIL
+532 
-543 SGNLTLQAIAAITDP
+543 LQAIAAIADP
-558 IRPDVPAAVKECRQA
+558 IRPDVPAAVQECRHA

-583 TAATAMEIGKQIGVF
+583 TAATALEIGKQIGVF
-598 EDEPENLGADGSL
+598 EDEPENIGADGSM

-626 LSDDEAYER
+626 LSDEEAYER

-720 RNIQRFLFF
+720 RNLQRFLFF

-738 LLVLGGSVLGT
+738 LLVLGGSVIGT
-749 EMPLTVTQILWINLI
+749 EMPLTVTQILWVNLI

-778 SHEVMKDKPRKATD
+778 SHEVMKDKPRKASD
-792 FIITKPI
+792 FIINKSI
-799 GWGILFCGIVF
+799 GFGILFCGIVF
-810 FVMMFAFL
+810 FLVMFALL

-824 GKGGVDTHE
+824 GKGGVDVHE
-833 LTWFFTTFVM
+833 LTMFFTTFVM
-843 LQFWNLFNA
+843 IQFWNLFNA
-852 KALGSNHSAFRHF
+852 KALMSHHTAFRHF
-865 LADKGMILVLV
+865 LKDKGMILVLV
-876 LILFGQWVIVTFGG
+876 LVLVGQWIIVTFGG
-890 EMFRTVPLSL
+890 EMFRTTPLSL
-900 AEWGIIIAATSVVLW
+900 HEWLLIVGSTSVVLW
-915 VGELWRGVKRLRK
+915 VGELWRAFKRMIAKRR

>member
-1 MQYLCTQY
+1 
-9 VRTRA
+9 
-14 YVLIYHIKRKVLAFN
+14 
-29 KKKYFCQEMD
+29 MD
-39 IDKNIRFGL
+39 INKNRRIGL
-48 SDEQVKRSREQHGR
+48 TDEQVKQSREQHGK

-84 IIQILLVAAVVSLIL
+84 IIQILLVAAFVSLIL
-99 AFVEKNFMETIGI
+99 AFIEKNFMETIGI

-126 ERDAAKKFNVLTA
+126 ERDAAKKFNLLTA
-139 LGEEQPVKVRRNGKV
+139 LSEEQPVKVRRNGKV
-154 MEIPRHDIVVG
+154 MEIPRHDVVVG
-165 DVVLIEVGDEVPA
+165 DVVLVEVGDEVPA

-193 TLTGEPLTEKSLE
+193 ALTGEPVAEKSLE

-243 KVAKKSTEQTAVQT
+243 KVAKKSTEQTSVET
-257 PLYVQLD
+257 PLHMQLD

-272 VGSVVSVAAFVIFL
+272 VGSVVSVAAFFIFL
-286 VHDIL
+286 IHDIL
-291 TNPAWGGKDY
+291 TNPAWSGKDY
-301 FYLAEIVLNY
+301 FYMAEIVLKY

-326 LPMAVTLSLALNMRR
+326 LPMAITLSLALNMRR

-369 GTLTQNQMQVDSLEM
+369 GTLTQNKMQMSALEL
-384 KNGDETLL
+384 KQGDEVLL
-392 DAAIALN
+392 DTAIALN

-405 EGKTIGNPTESAL
+405 DGKPIGNPTESAL
-418 LLWLHDHGKDYAT
+418 LLWLDAQGKDYEEL
-431 IRKSIKVIKQL
+431 RKQVNVLKQL
-442 PFSTERKLM
+442 PFSTERKMM
-451 ATVAEVNG
+451 ATLAEVDG
-459 EKYLFVKG
+459 ETYLFVKG
-467 APEIILKQCVM
+467 APEIVM
-478 ENREE
+478 KKCIIEDRM
-483 KETLEELDEWQHKA
+483 LRQSAEELDEWQHKA

-502 FAYKKLSG
+502 FAYKKIEASIMRTSRTSTAEVVALLDA
-510 NITNAAATI
+510 N
-519 SAPNISD
+519 D
-526 QTEQKS
+526 LQ
-532 LKNFSFKEEIL
+532 
-543 SGNLTLQAIAAITDP
+543 LQAIAAIADP
-558 IRPDVPAAVKECRQA
+558 IRPDVPAAVQECRHA

-583 TAATAMEIGKQIGVF
+583 TAATALEIGKQIGVF
-598 EDEPENLGADGSL
+598 EDEPENIGADGSL

-626 LSDDEAYER
+626 LSDEEAYER

-720 RNIQRFLFF
+720 RNLQRFLFF

-738 LLVLGGSVLGT
+738 LLVLGGSVIGT
-749 EMPLTVTQILWINLI
+749 EMPLTVTQILWVNLI

-778 SHEVMKDKPRKATD
+778 SHEVMKDKPRKASD
-792 FIITKPI
+792 FIINKSI
-799 GWGILFCGIVF
+799 GFGILFCGIVF
-810 FVMMFAFL
+810 FLVMFALL

-824 GKGGVDTHE
+824 GKGGVDVHE
-833 LTWFFTTFVM
+833 LTMFFTTFVM
-843 LQFWNLFNA
+843 IQFWNLFNA
-852 KALGSNHSAFRHF
+852 KALMSHHTAFRHF
-865 LADKGMILVLV
+865 LKDKGMILVLV
-876 LILFGQWVIVTFGG
+876 LVLVGQWIIVTFGG
-890 EMFRTVPLSL
+890 EMFRTTPLSL
-900 AEWGIIIAATSVVLW
+900 HEWLLIIGSTSVVLW
-915 VGELWRGVKRLRK
+915 AGELWRTFKRMIAKRR

>member
-1 MQYLCTQY
+1 MCAHVRMYL
-9 VRTRA
+9 
-14 YVLIYHIKRKVLAFN
+14 LIVH
-29 KKKYFCQEMD
+29 KKEKYIYSEMD
-39 IDKNIRFGL
+39 IDKNKRIGL
-48 SDEQVKRSREQHGR
+48 TDEQVKQSREQHGK

-84 IIQILLVAAVVSLIL
+84 IIQILLVAAFVSLIL
-99 AFVEKNFMETIGI
+99 AFIEKNFMETIGI

-126 ERDAAKKFNVLTA
+126 ERDAAKKFNLLTA
-139 LGEEQPVKVRRNGKV
+139 LSEEQPVKVRRNGKV
-154 MEIPRHDIVVG
+154 MEIPRHDVVVG
-165 DVVLIEVGDEVPA
+165 DVVLVEVGDEVPA
-178 DGELIVC
+178 DGELILC

-193 TLTGEPLTEKSLE
+193 ALTGEPVTEKSLE

-243 KVAKKSTEQTAVQT
+243 KVAKKSTEQTSVET
-257 PLYVQLD
+257 PLHMQLD

-272 VGSVVSVAAFVIFL
+272 VGSVVSVAAFFIFL
-286 VHDIL
+286 IHDIL

-301 FYLAEIVLNY
+301 FYMAEIVLKY

-326 LPMAVTLSLALNMRR
+326 LPMAITLSLALNMRR

-369 GTLTQNQMQVDSLEM
+369 GTLTQNKMQVSALEL
-384 KNGDETLL
+384 KLGDEALL
-392 DAAIALN
+392 DTAIALN

-405 EGKTIGNPTESAL
+405 DGKPIGNPTESAL
-418 LLWLHDHGKDYAT
+418 LLWLDAQGKDYEEL
-431 IRKSIKVIKQL
+431 RKQVNVLKQL
-442 PFSTERKLM
+442 PFSTERKMM
-451 ATVAEVNG
+451 ATLAEVDG
-459 EKYLFVKG
+459 ETYLFVKG
-467 APEIILKQCVM
+467 APEIVM
-478 ENREE
+478 KKCIIEDRMQRQSV
-483 KETLEELDEWQHKA
+483 EELDEWQHKA

-502 FAYKKLSG
+502 FAYKKIEASIMRTSRTSTAEVVALLDA
-510 NITNAAATI
+510 N
-519 SAPNISD
+519 D
-526 QTEQKS
+526 LQ
-532 LKNFSFKEEIL
+532 
-543 SGNLTLQAIAAITDP
+543 LQAIAAIADP
-558 IRPDVPAAVKECRQA
+558 IRPDVPAAVQECRHA

-583 TAATAMEIGKQIGVF
+583 TAATALEIGKQIGVF
-598 EDEPENLGADGSL
+598 EDEPENIGADGSL

-626 LSDDEAYER
+626 LSDEEAYER

-720 RNIQRFLFF
+720 RNLQRFLFF

-738 LLVLGGSVLGT
+738 LLVLGGSVIGT
-749 EMPLTVTQILWINLI
+749 EMPLTVTQILWVNLI

-778 SHEVMKDKPRKATD
+778 SHEVMNDKPRKASD
-792 FIITKPI
+792 FIINKSI
-799 GWGILFCGIVF
+799 GFGILFCGIVF
-810 FVMMFAFL
+810 FLVMFALL

-824 GKGGVDTHE
+824 GKGGVDVHE
-833 LTWFFTTFVM
+833 LTMFFTTFVM
-843 LQFWNLFNA
+843 IQFWNLFNA
-852 KALGSNHSAFRHF
+852 KALMSHHTAFRHF
-865 LADKGMILVLV
+865 LKDKGMILVLV
-876 LILFGQWVIVTFGG
+876 LVLVGQWIIVTFGG
-890 EMFRTVPLSL
+890 EMFRTTPLSL
-900 AEWGIIIAATSVVLW
+900 HEWLLIIGSTSVVLW
-915 VGELWRGVKRLRK
+915 VGELWRAFKRMIAKRR

>member
-1 MQYLCTQY
+1 
-9 VRTRA
+9 
-14 YVLIYHIKRKVLAFN
+14 
-29 KKKYFCQEMD
+29 MD
-39 IDKNIRFGL
+39 IDKNKRIGL
-48 SDEQVKRSREQHGR
+48 TDEQVKQSREQHGK

-84 IIQILLVAAVVSLIL
+84 IIQILLVAAFVSLIL
-99 AFVEKNFMETIGI
+99 AFIEKNFLETIGI

-126 ERDAAKKFNVLTA
+126 ERDAAKKFNLLTA
-139 LGEEQPVKVRRNGKV
+139 LSEEQPVKVRRNGKV
-154 MEIPRHDIVVG
+154 MEIPRHDVVVG
-165 DVVLIEVGDEVPA
+165 DVVLVEVGDEVPA

-193 TLTGEPLTEKSLE
+193 PLTGEHVTEKSLE
-206 GGGDGAYPRNVIL
+206 GGGDGAYPRNIIL

-243 KVAKKSTEQTAVQT
+243 KVAKKSTEQTSVET
-257 PLYVQLD
+257 PLNMQLD

-272 VGSVVSVAAFVIFL
+272 VGSVVSVAAFFIFL
-286 VHDIL
+286 IHDIL

-301 FYLAEIVLNY
+301 FYMAEIVLKY

-326 LPMAVTLSLALNMRR
+326 LPMAITLSLALNMRR

-369 GTLTQNQMQVDSLEM
+369 GTLTQNKMQVSALEL
-384 KNGDETLL
+384 KQGDEALL
-392 DAAIALN
+392 DTAIALN

-405 EGKTIGNPTESAL
+405 DGKPIGNPTESAL
-418 LLWLHDHGKDYAT
+418 LLWLDAQDKNYEEL
-431 IRKSIKVIKQL
+431 RKQVNVLKQL
-442 PFSTERKLM
+442 PFSTERKMM
-451 ATVAEVNG
+451 ATLAEVDG
-459 EKYLFVKG
+459 ETYLFVKG
-467 APEIILKQCVM
+467 APEIVM
-478 ENREE
+478 KKCIIEDRM
-483 KETLEELDEWQHKA
+483 LRQSAEELDEWQHKA
-497 MRTLA
+497 MRTLV
-502 FAYKKLSG
+502 FAYKKIEVSIMRTSRTSTAEVVALLDA
-510 NITNAAATI
+510 N
-519 SAPNISD
+519 D
-526 QTEQKS
+526 LQ
-532 LKNFSFKEEIL
+532 
-543 SGNLTLQAIAAITDP
+543 LQAIAAIADP
-558 IRPDVPAAVKECRQA
+558 IRPDVPAAVQECRHA

-583 TAATAMEIGKQIGVF
+583 TAATALEIGKQIGVF
-598 EDEPENLGADGSL
+598 EDEPENIGADGSL
-611 TSLDQQMITGEQWEA
+611 TSLDRQMITGEQWEA
-626 LSDDEAYER
+626 LSDEEAYER

-720 RNIQRFLFF
+720 RNLQRFLFF

-738 LLVLGGSVLGT
+738 LLVLGGSVIGT
-749 EMPLTVTQILWINLI
+749 EMPLTVTQILWVNLI

-778 SHEVMKDKPRKATD
+778 SHEVMKEKPRKASD
-792 FIITKPI
+792 FIINKSV
-799 GWGILFCGIVF
+799 GFGILFCGIVF
-810 FVMMFAFL
+810 FLVMFALL

-824 GKGGVDTHE
+824 GKGGVDVHE
-833 LTWFFTTFVM
+833 LTMFFTTFVM
-843 LQFWNLFNA
+843 IQFWNLFNA
-852 KALGSNHSAFRHF
+852 KALMSHHTAFRHF
-865 LADKGMILVLV
+865 LKDKGMILVLV
-876 LILFGQWVIVTFGG
+876 LVLVGQWIIVTFGG
-890 EMFRTVPLSL
+890 EMFRTTPLSL
-900 AEWGIIIAATSVVLW
+900 HEWLLIVGSTSVVLW
-915 VGELWRGVKRLRK
+915 VGELWRGFKRMIAKRR

>member
-1 MQYLCTQY
+1 MCAHVRMYL
-9 VRTRA
+9 
-14 YVLIYHIKRKVLAFN
+14 LIVQ
-29 KKKYFCQEMD
+29 KKKKNFYSEMD
-39 IDKNIRFGL
+39 IDKNKRIGL
-48 SDEQVKRSREQHGR
+48 TDEQVKQSREQHGK

-84 IIQILLVAAVVSLIL
+84 IIQILLVAAFVSLIL
-99 AFVEKNFMETIGI
+99 AFIEKNFMETIGI

-126 ERDAAKKFNVLTA
+126 ERDAAKKFNLLTA
-139 LGEEQPVKVRRNGKV
+139 LSEEQPVKVRRNGKV
-154 MEIPRHDIVVG
+154 MEIPRHDVVVG
-165 DVVLIEVGDEVPA
+165 DVVLVEVGDEVPA

-193 TLTGEPLTEKSLE
+193 ALTGEPVTEKSLE

-243 KVAKKSTEQTAVQT
+243 KVAKKSTEQTSVET
-257 PLYVQLD
+257 PLHMQLD

-272 VGSVVSVAAFVIFL
+272 VGSVVSVAAFFIFL
-286 VHDIL
+286 IHDIL

-301 FYLAEIVLNY
+301 FYMAEIVLKY

-326 LPMAVTLSLALNMRR
+326 LPMAITLSLALNMRR

-369 GTLTQNQMQVDSLEM
+369 GTLTQNKMQVSALEL
-384 KNGDETLL
+384 KQGDEALL
-392 DAAIALN
+392 DTAIALN

-405 EGKTIGNPTESAL
+405 DGKPIGNPTESAL
-418 LLWLHDHGKDYAT
+418 LLWLDAQGKDYEEL
-431 IRKSIKVIKQL
+431 RKQVNVLKQL
-442 PFSTERKLM
+442 PFSTERKMM
-451 ATVAEVNG
+451 ATLAEVDG
-459 EKYLFVKG
+459 ETYLFVKG
-467 APEIILKQCVM
+467 APEIVMKKCIIEDRMLKQSA
-478 ENREE
+478 
-483 KETLEELDEWQHKA
+483 EELDEWQHKA

-502 FAYKKLSG
+502 FAYKKIEASIMRTSRTSTAEVVALLDA
-510 NITNAAATI
+510 N
-519 SAPNISD
+519 D
-526 QTEQKS
+526 LQ
-532 LKNFSFKEEIL
+532 
-543 SGNLTLQAIAAITDP
+543 LQAIAAITDP
-558 IRPDVPAAVKECRQA
+558 IRPDVPAAVQECRHA

-583 TAATAMEIGKQIGVF
+583 TAATALEIGKQIGVF
-598 EDEPENLGADGSL
+598 EDEPENIGADGSL

-626 LSDDEAYER
+626 LSDEEAYER

-720 RNIQRFLFF
+720 RNLQRFLFF

-738 LLVLGGSVLGT
+738 LLVLGGSVIGT
-749 EMPLTVTQILWINLI
+749 EMPLTVTQILWVNLI

-778 SHEVMKDKPRKATD
+778 SHEVMKDKPRKASD
-792 FIITKPI
+792 FIINKSI
-799 GWGILFCGIVF
+799 GFGILFCGIVF
-810 FVMMFAFL
+810 FLVMFALL

-824 GKGGVDTHE
+824 GKGGVDVHE
-833 LTWFFTTFVM
+833 LTMFFTTFVM
-843 LQFWNLFNA
+843 IQFWNLFNA
-852 KALGSNHSAFRHF
+852 KALMSHHTAFRHF
-865 LADKGMILVLV
+865 LKDKGMILVLV
-876 LILFGQWVIVTFGG
+876 LVLVGQWIIVTFGG
-890 EMFRTVPLSL
+890 EMFRTTPLSL
-900 AEWGIIIAATSVVLW
+900 HEWLLIIGSTSVVLW
-915 VGELWRGVKRLRK
+915 AGELWRAFKRMIAKRR

>member
-1 MQYLCTQY
+1 LHQIY

-14 YVLIYHIKRKVLAFN
+14 YVLINRT
-29 KKKYFCQEMD
+29 KKNFYSEMD
-39 IDKNIRFGL
+39 IDKNRRIGL
-48 SDEQVKRSREQHGR
+48 TDEQVKQSREQHGK

-71 SLWKL
+71 SLWNL

-84 IIQILLVAAVVSLIL
+84 IIQILLVAAFVSLIL
-99 AFVEKNFMETIGI
+99 AFIEKNFMETIGI

-126 ERDAAKKFNVLTA
+126 ERDAAKKFNLLTA
-139 LGEEQPVKVRRNGKV
+139 LSEEQPVKVRRNGKV
-154 MEIPRHDIVVG
+154 MEIPRHDVVVG
-165 DVVLIEVGDEVPA
+165 DVVLVEVGDEVPA
-178 DGELIVC
+178 DGEFIVC

-193 TLTGEPLTEKSLE
+193 ALTGEPVAEKSLE

-243 KVAKKSTEQTAVQT
+243 KVAKKSTEQTSVET
-257 PLYVQLD
+257 PLHMQLD

-272 VGSVVSVAAFVIFL
+272 VGSVVSVAAFFIFL
-286 VHDIL
+286 IHDIL

-301 FYLAEIVLNY
+301 FYMAEIVLKY

-326 LPMAVTLSLALNMRR
+326 LPMAITLSLALNMRR

-369 GTLTQNQMQVDSLEM
+369 GTLTQNKMQVSALEL
-384 KNGDETLL
+384 KQGDEALL
-392 DAAIALN
+392 DTAIALN

-405 EGKTIGNPTESAL
+405 DGKPIGNPTESAL
-418 LLWLHDHGKDYAT
+418 LLWLDAQGKDYEGL
-431 IRKSIKVIKQL
+431 RKQVNVLKQL
-442 PFSTERKLM
+442 PFSTERKMM
-451 ATVAEVNG
+451 ATLAEVDG
-459 EKYLFVKG
+459 ETYLFVKG
-467 APEIILKQCVM
+467 APEIVM
-478 ENREE
+478 KKCIIEDRM
-483 KETLEELDEWQHKA
+483 LRQSAEELDEWQHKA

-502 FAYKKLSG
+502 FAYKKIEASIMRTSRTSTAEVVAFLDA
-510 NITNAAATI
+510 N
-519 SAPNISD
+519 D
-526 QTEQKS
+526 LQ
-532 LKNFSFKEEIL
+532 
-543 SGNLTLQAIAAITDP
+543 LQAIAAIADP
-558 IRPDVPAAVKECRQA
+558 IRPDVPAAVQECRHA

-583 TAATAMEIGKQIGVF
+583 TAATALEIGKQIGVF
-598 EDEPENLGADGSL
+598 EDEPENIGADGSL

-626 LSDDEAYER
+626 LSDEEAYER

-720 RNIQRFLFF
+720 RNLQRFLFF

-738 LLVLGGSVLGT
+738 LLVLGGSVIGT
-749 EMPLTVTQILWINLI
+749 EMPLTVTQILWVNLI

-778 SHEVMKDKPRKATD
+778 SHEVMKDKPRKASD
-792 FIITKPI
+792 FIINKSI
-799 GWGILFCGIVF
+799 GFGILFCGIVF
-810 FVMMFAFL
+810 FLVMFALL

-824 GKGGVDTHE
+824 GKGGVDVHE
-833 LTWFFTTFVM
+833 LTMFFTTFVM
-843 LQFWNLFNA
+843 IQFWNLFNA
-852 KALGSNHSAFRHF
+852 KALMSHHTAFRHF
-865 LADKGMILVLV
+865 LKDKGMILVLV
-876 LILFGQWVIVTFGG
+876 LVLVGQWIIVTFGG
-890 EMFRTVPLSL
+890 EMFRTTPLSL
-900 AEWGIIIAATSVVLW
+900 HEWLLIIGSTSVVLW
-915 VGELWRGVKRLRK
+915 AGELWRTFKRMIAKRR

>member
-1 MQYLCTQY
+1 
-9 VRTRA
+9 
-14 YVLIYHIKRKVLAFN
+14 
-29 KKKYFCQEMD
+29 MD
-39 IDKNIRFGL
+39 IDKNKRIGL
-48 SDEQVKRSREQHGR
+48 TDEQVKQSREQHGK

-84 IIQILLVAAVVSLIL
+84 IIQILLVAAFVSLIL
-99 AFVEKNFMETIGI
+99 AFIEKNFMETIGI

-126 ERDAAKKFNVLTA
+126 ERDAAKKFNLLTA
-139 LGEEQPVKVRRNGKV
+139 LSEEQPVKVRRNGKV
-154 MEIPRHDIVVG
+154 MEIPRHDVVVG
-165 DVVLIEVGDEVPA
+165 DVVLVEVGDEVPA

-193 TLTGEPLTEKSLE
+193 ALTGEPVAEKSLE

-243 KVAKKSTEQTAVQT
+243 KVAKKSTEQTSVET
-257 PLYVQLD
+257 PLHMQLD

-272 VGSVVSVAAFVIFL
+272 VGSVVSVAAFFIFL
-286 VHDIL
+286 IHDIL
-291 TNPAWGGKDY
+291 TNPVWGGKDY
-301 FYLAEIVLNY
+301 FYMAEIVLKY

-326 LPMAVTLSLALNMRR
+326 LPMAITLSLALNMRR

-369 GTLTQNQMQVDSLEM
+369 GTLTQNKMQVSALEL
-384 KNGDETLL
+384 KQGDEALL
-392 DAAIALN
+392 DTAIALN

-405 EGKTIGNPTESAL
+405 DGKPIGNPTESAL
-418 LLWLHDHGKDYAT
+418 LLWLDAQGKDYEEL
-431 IRKSIKVIKQL
+431 RKQVNVLKQL
-442 PFSTERKLM
+442 PFSTERKMM
-451 ATVAEVNG
+451 ATLAEVDG
-459 EKYLFVKG
+459 ETYLFVKG
-467 APEIILKQCVM
+467 APEIVMKKCIIEDRMLKQ
-478 ENREE
+478 
-483 KETLEELDEWQHKA
+483 TAEELDEWQHKA

-502 FAYKKLSG
+502 FAYKKIEASIMRTSRTSTAEVVALLDA
-510 NITNAAATI
+510 N
-519 SAPNISD
+519 D
-526 QTEQKS
+526 LQ
-532 LKNFSFKEEIL
+532 
-543 SGNLTLQAIAAITDP
+543 LQAIAAIADP
-558 IRPDVPAAVKECRQA
+558 IRPDVPAAVQECRHA

-583 TAATAMEIGKQIGVF
+583 TAATALEIGKQIGVF
-598 EDEPENLGADGSL
+598 EDEPENIGADGSL

-626 LSDDEAYER
+626 LSDEEAYER

-720 RNIQRFLFF
+720 RNLQRFLFF

-738 LLVLGGSVLGT
+738 LLVLGGSVIGT
-749 EMPLTVTQILWINLI
+749 EMPLTVTQILWVNII

-778 SHEVMKDKPRKATD
+778 SHEVMKDKPRKASD
-792 FIITKPI
+792 FIINKSI
-799 GWGILFCGIVF
+799 GFGILFCGIVF
-810 FVMMFAFL
+810 FLVMFALL

-824 GKGGVDTHE
+824 GKGGVDVHE
-833 LTWFFTTFVM
+833 LTMFFTTFVM
-843 LQFWNLFNA
+843 IQFWNLFNA
-852 KALGSNHSAFRHF
+852 KALMSHHTAFRHF
-865 LADKGMILVLV
+865 LKDKGMILVLV
-876 LILFGQWVIVTFGG
+876 LVLVGQWIIVTFGG
-890 EMFRTVPLSL
+890 EMFRTTPLSL
-900 AEWGIIIAATSVVLW
+900 HEWLLIIGSTSVVLW
-915 VGELWRGVKRLRK
+915 AGELWRTFKRMIAKRR

>member
-1 MQYLCTQY
+1 
-9 VRTRA
+9 
-14 YVLIYHIKRKVLAFN
+14 
-29 KKKYFCQEMD
+29 MD
-39 IDKNIRFGL
+39 IDKNKRIGL
-48 SDEQVKRSREQHGR
+48 TDEQVKQSREQHGK

-84 IIQILLVAAVVSLIL
+84 IIQILLVAAFVSLIL
-99 AFVEKNFMETIGI
+99 AFIEKNFMETIGI

-126 ERDAAKKFNVLTA
+126 ERDAAKKFNLLTA
-139 LGEEQPVKVRRNGKV
+139 LSEEQPVKVRRNGKV
-154 MEIPRHDIVVG
+154 MEIPRHDVVVG
-165 DVVLIEVGDEVPA
+165 DVVLVEVGDEVPA

-193 TLTGEPLTEKSLE
+193 TLTGEPVTEKSLE

-243 KVAKKSTEQTAVQT
+243 KVAKKSTEQTSVET
-257 PLYVQLD
+257 PLHMQLD

-272 VGSVVSVAAFVIFL
+272 VGSVVSVAAFFIFL
-286 VHDIL
+286 IHDIL

-301 FYLAEIVLNY
+301 FYMAEIVLKY

-326 LPMAVTLSLALNMRR
+326 LPMAITLSLALNMRR

-369 GTLTQNQMQVDSLEM
+369 GTLTQNKMQVSALEL
-384 KNGDETLL
+384 KQGDEALL
-392 DAAIALN
+392 DTAIALN

-405 EGKTIGNPTESAL
+405 DGKPIGNPTESAL
-418 LLWLHDHGKDYAT
+418 LLWLDAQGKDYEEL
-431 IRKSIKVIKQL
+431 RKQVNVLKQL
-442 PFSTERKLM
+442 PFSTERKMM
-451 ATVAEVNG
+451 ATLAEVDG
-459 EKYLFVKG
+459 ETYLFVKG
-467 APEIILKQCVM
+467 APEIVMKKCIIEDRMQKQ
-478 ENREE
+478 
-483 KETLEELDEWQHKA
+483 TAEELDEWQHKA

-502 FAYKKLSG
+502 FAYKKIEASIMRTSRTSTAEVVALLDA
-510 NITNAAATI
+510 N
-519 SAPNISD
+519 D
-526 QTEQKS
+526 LQ
-532 LKNFSFKEEIL
+532 
-543 SGNLTLQAIAAITDP
+543 LQAIAAIADP
-558 IRPDVPAAVKECRQA
+558 IRPDVPAAVQECRHA

-583 TAATAMEIGKQIGVF
+583 TAATALEIGKQIGVF
-598 EDEPENLGADGSL
+598 EDEPENIGADGSL

-626 LSDDEAYER
+626 LSDEEAYER

-720 RNIQRFLFF
+720 RNLQRFLFF

-738 LLVLGGSVLGT
+738 LLVLGGSVIGT
-749 EMPLTVTQILWINLI
+749 EMPLTVTQILWVNLI

-778 SHEVMKDKPRKATD
+778 SHEVMSDKPRKASD
-792 FIITKPI
+792 FIINKSI
-799 GWGILFCGIVF
+799 GFGILFCGIVF
-810 FVMMFAFL
+810 FLVMFALL

-824 GKGGVDTHE
+824 GKGGVDVHE
-833 LTWFFTTFVM
+833 LTMFFTTFVM
-843 LQFWNLFNA
+843 IQFWNLFNA
-852 KALGSNHSAFRHF
+852 KALMSHHTAFRHF
-865 LADKGMILVLV
+865 LKDKGMILVLV
-876 LILFGQWVIVTFGG
+876 LVLVGQWIIVTFGG
-890 EMFRTVPLSL
+890 EMFRTTPLSL
-900 AEWGIIIAATSVVLW
+900 HEWLLIIGSTSVVLW
-915 VGELWRGVKRLRK
+915 AGELWRAFKRMIAKRR

>member
-1 MQYLCTQY
+1 M
-9 VRTRA
+9 RTRA
-14 YVLIYHIKRKVLAFN
+14 YVLINRTKE
-29 KKKYFCQEMD
+29 KYFYSEID
-39 IDKNIRFGL
+39 IDKNKRIGL
-48 SDEQVKRSREQHGR
+48 TDEQVKQSREQHGK

-84 IIQILLVAAVVSLIL
+84 IIQILLVAAFVSLIL
-99 AFVEKNFMETIGI
+99 AFIEKNFMETIGI

-126 ERDAAKKFNVLTA
+126 ERDAAKKFNLLTA
-139 LGEEQPVKVRRNGKV
+139 LSEEQPVKVRRNGKV
-154 MEIPRHDIVVG
+154 MEIPRHDVVVG
-165 DVVLIEVGDEVPA
+165 DVVLVEVGDEVPA

-185 NDLQINES
+185 NDLQMNES
-193 TLTGEPLTEKSLE
+193 TLTGEPVTEKSLE

-243 KVAKKSTEQTAVQT
+243 KVAKKSTEQTSVET
-257 PLYVQLD
+257 PLHMQLD

-272 VGSVVSVAAFVIFL
+272 VGSVVSVAAFFIFL
-286 VHDIL
+286 IHDIL

-301 FYLAEIVLNY
+301 FYMAEIVLKY

-326 LPMAVTLSLALNMRR
+326 LPMAITLSLALNMRR

-369 GTLTQNQMQVDSLEM
+369 GTLTQNKMQVSALEL
-384 KNGDETLL
+384 KQGDEALL
-392 DAAIALN
+392 DTAIALN

-405 EGKTIGNPTESAL
+405 DGKPIGNPTESAL
-418 LLWLHDHGKDYAT
+418 LLWLDAQGKNYEEL
-431 IRKSIKVIKQL
+431 RKQVNVLKQL
-442 PFSTERKLM
+442 PFSTERKMM
-451 ATVAEVNG
+451 ATLAEVDG
-459 EKYLFVKG
+459 ETYLFVKG
-467 APEIILKQCVM
+467 APEIVM
-478 ENREE
+478 KKCIIEDRMLRQ
-483 KETLEELDEWQHKA
+483 TAEELDEWQHKA

-502 FAYKKLSG
+502 FAYKKIETSIMRTSRTSTAEVVALLDA
-510 NITNAAATI
+510 N
-519 SAPNISD
+519 
-526 QTEQKS
+526 
-532 LKNFSFKEEIL
+532 
-543 SGNLTLQAIAAITDP
+543 NLQLQAIAAIADP
-558 IRPDVPAAVKECRQA
+558 IRPDVPAAVQECRHA

-583 TAATAMEIGKQIGVF
+583 TAATALEIGKQIGVF
-598 EDEPENLGADGSL
+598 EDEPENIGADGSM

-626 LSDDEAYER
+626 LSDEEAYER

-720 RNIQRFLFF
+720 RNLQRFLFF

-738 LLVLGGSVLGT
+738 LLVLGGSVIGT
-749 EMPLTVTQILWINLI
+749 EMPLTVTQILWVNLI

-778 SHEVMKDKPRKATD
+778 SHEVMKDKPRKASD
-792 FIITKPI
+792 FIINKSI
-799 GWGILFCGIVF
+799 GFGILFCGIVF
-810 FVMMFAFL
+810 FLVMFALL

-824 GKGGVDTHE
+824 GKGGVDVHE
-833 LTWFFTTFVM
+833 LTMFFTTFVM
-843 LQFWNLFNA
+843 IQFWNLFNA
-852 KALGSNHSAFRHF
+852 KALMSHHTAFRHF
-865 LADKGMILVLV
+865 LKDKGMILVLV
-876 LILFGQWVIVTFGG
+876 LVLVGQWIIVTFGG
-890 EMFRTVPLSL
+890 EMFRTTPLSL
-900 AEWGIIIAATSVVLW
+900 HEWLLIIGSTSVVLW
-915 VGELWRGVKRLRK
+915 VGELWRGFKRMIAKRR

>member
-1 MQYLCTQY
+1 
-9 VRTRA
+9 
-14 YVLIYHIKRKVLAFN
+14 
-29 KKKYFCQEMD
+29 MD
-39 IDKNIRFGL
+39 IDKNKRIGL
-48 SDEQVKRSREQHGR
+48 TDEQVKQSREQHGK

-84 IIQILLVAAVVSLIL
+84 IIQILLVAAFVSLIL
-99 AFVEKNFMETIGI
+99 AFIEKNFMETIGI

-126 ERDAAKKFNVLTA
+126 ERDAAKKFNLLTA
-139 LGEEQPVKVRRNGKV
+139 LSEEQPVKVRRNGKV
-154 MEIPRHDIVVG
+154 MEIPRHDVVVG
-165 DVVLIEVGDEVPA
+165 DVVLVEVGDEVPA

-185 NDLQINES
+185 NDLQMNES
-193 TLTGEPLTEKSLE
+193 TLTGEPVTEKSLE

-243 KVAKKSTEQTAVQT
+243 KVAKKSTEQTSVET
-257 PLYVQLD
+257 PLHMQLD

-272 VGSVVSVAAFVIFL
+272 VGSVVSVAAFFIFL
-286 VHDIL
+286 IHDIL

-301 FYLAEIVLNY
+301 FYMAEIVLKY

-326 LPMAVTLSLALNMRR
+326 LPMAITLSLALNMRR

-369 GTLTQNQMQVDSLEM
+369 GTLTQNKMQVSALEL
-384 KNGDETLL
+384 KQGDEALL
-392 DAAIALN
+392 DTAIALN

-405 EGKTIGNPTESAL
+405 DGKPIGNPTESAL
-418 LLWLHDHGKDYAT
+418 LLWLDAQGKDYEEL
-431 IRKSIKVIKQL
+431 RKQVNVLKQL
-442 PFSTERKLM
+442 PFSTERKMM
-451 ATVAEVNG
+451 ATLAEVDG
-459 EKYLFVKG
+459 ETYLFVKG
-467 APEIILKQCVM
+467 APEIVM
-478 ENREE
+478 KKCIIEDRMQRQSA
-483 KETLEELDEWQHKA
+483 EELDEWQHKA

-502 FAYKKLSG
+502 FAYKKIEASIMRTSRTSTAEVVALLDA
-510 NITNAAATI
+510 N
-519 SAPNISD
+519 D
-526 QTEQKS
+526 LQ
-532 LKNFSFKEEIL
+532 
-543 SGNLTLQAIAAITDP
+543 LQAIAAIADP
-558 IRPDVPAAVKECRQA
+558 IRPDVPAAVQECRHA

-583 TAATAMEIGKQIGVF
+583 TAATALEIGKQIGVF
-598 EDEPENLGADGSL
+598 EDEPENIGADGSM

-626 LSDDEAYER
+626 LSDEEAYER

-720 RNIQRFLFF
+720 RNLQRFLFF

-738 LLVLGGSVLGT
+738 LLVLGGSVIGT
-749 EMPLTVTQILWINLI
+749 EMPLTVTQILWVNLI

-778 SHEVMKDKPRKATD
+778 SHEVMNDKPRKASD
-792 FIITKPI
+792 FIINKSI
-799 GWGILFCGIVF
+799 GFGILFCGIVF
-810 FVMMFAFL
+810 FLVMFALL

-824 GKGGVDTHE
+824 GKGGVDVHE
-833 LTWFFTTFVM
+833 LTMFFTTFVM
-843 LQFWNLFNA
+843 IQFWNLFNA
-852 KALGSNHSAFRHF
+852 KALMSHHTAFRHF
-865 LADKGMILVLV
+865 LKDKGMILVLV
-876 LILFGQWVIVTFGG
+876 LVLVGQWIIVTFGG
-890 EMFRTVPLSL
+890 EMFRTTPLSL
-900 AEWGIIIAATSVVLW
+900 HEWLLIIGSTSVVLW
-915 VGELWRGVKRLRK
+915 VGELWRGFKRMIAKRR

>member
-1 MQYLCTQY
+1 
-9 VRTRA
+9 
-14 YVLIYHIKRKVLAFN
+14 
-29 KKKYFCQEMD
+29 MD
-39 IDKNIRFGL
+39 IDKNKRIGL
-48 SDEQVKRSREQHGR
+48 TDEQVKQSREQHGK

-84 IIQILLVAAVVSLIL
+84 IIQILLVAAFVSLIL
-99 AFVEKNFMETIGI
+99 AFIEKNFMETIGI

-139 LGEEQPVKVRRNGKV
+139 LSEEQPVKVRRNGKV
-154 MEIPRHDIVVG
+154 MEIPRHDVVVG
-165 DVVLIEVGDEVPA
+165 DVVLVEVGDEVPA

-185 NDLQINES
+185 NDLQMNES
-193 TLTGEPLTEKSLE
+193 TLTGEPVTEKSLE

-243 KVAKKSTEQTAVQT
+243 KVAKKSTEQTSVET
-257 PLYVQLD
+257 PLHMQLD

-272 VGSVVSVAAFVIFL
+272 VGSVVSVAAFFIFL
-286 VHDIL
+286 IHDIL

-301 FYLAEIVLNY
+301 FYMAEIVLKY

-326 LPMAVTLSLALNMRR
+326 LPMAITLSLALNMRR

-369 GTLTQNQMQVDSLEM
+369 GTLTQNKMQVSALEL
-384 KNGDETLL
+384 KQGDGALL
-392 DAAIALN
+392 DTAIALN

-405 EGKTIGNPTESAL
+405 DGKPIGNPTESAL
-418 LLWLHDHGKDYAT
+418 LLWLDAQGKDYEEL
-431 IRKSIKVIKQL
+431 RKQVNVLKQL
-442 PFSTERKLM
+442 PFSTERKMM
-451 ATVAEVNG
+451 ATLAEVDG
-459 EKYLFVKG
+459 ETYLFVKG
-467 APEIILKQCVM
+467 APEIVM
-478 ENREE
+478 KKCIIEDRM
-483 KETLEELDEWQHKA
+483 LRQSVEELDEWQHKA

-502 FAYKKLSG
+502 FAYKKIETSIMRTSRTSTAEVVALLDA
-510 NITNAAATI
+510 N
-519 SAPNISD
+519 D
-526 QTEQKS
+526 LQ
-532 LKNFSFKEEIL
+532 
-543 SGNLTLQAIAAITDP
+543 LQAIAAIADP
-558 IRPDVPAAVKECRQA
+558 IRPDVPAAVQECRHA

-583 TAATAMEIGKQIGVF
+583 TAATALEIGKQIGVF
-598 EDEPENLGADGSL
+598 EDEPENIGADGSM

-626 LSDDEAYER
+626 LSDEEAYER

-720 RNIQRFLFF
+720 RNLQRFLFF

-738 LLVLGGSVLGT
+738 LLVLGGSVIGT
-749 EMPLTVTQILWINLI
+749 EMPLTVTQILWVNLI

-778 SHEVMKDKPRKATD
+778 SHEVMKDKPRKASD
-792 FIITKPI
+792 FIINKSI
-799 GWGILFCGIVF
+799 GFGILFCGIVF
-810 FVMMFAFL
+810 FLVMFALL

-824 GKGGVDTHE
+824 GKGGVDVHE
-833 LTWFFTTFVM
+833 LTMFFTTFVM
-843 LQFWNLFNA
+843 IQFWNLFNA
-852 KALGSNHSAFRHF
+852 KALMSHHTAFRHF
-865 LADKGMILVLV
+865 LKDKGMILVLV
-876 LILFGQWVIVTFGG
+876 LVLVGQWIIVTFGG
-890 EMFRTVPLSL
+890 EMFRTTPLSL
-900 AEWGIIIAATSVVLW
+900 HEWLLIIGSTSVVLW
-915 VGELWRGVKRLRK
+915 VGELWRGFKRMIAKRR

>member
-1 MQYLCTQY
+1 
-9 VRTRA
+9 
-14 YVLIYHIKRKVLAFN
+14 
-29 KKKYFCQEMD
+29 MD
-39 IDKNIRFGL
+39 IDKNKRIGL
-48 SDEQVKRSREQHGR
+48 TDEQVKQSREQHGK

-84 IIQILLVAAVVSLIL
+84 IIQILLVAAFVSLIL
-99 AFVEKNFMETIGI
+99 AFIEKNFMETIGI

-126 ERDAAKKFNVLTA
+126 ERDAAKKFNLLTA
-139 LGEEQPVKVRRNGKV
+139 LSEEQPVKVRRNGKV
-154 MEIPRHDIVVG
+154 MEIPRHDVVVG
-165 DVVLIEVGDEVPA
+165 DVVLVEVGDEVPA

-193 TLTGEPLTEKSLE
+193 TLTGEPVTEKSLE

-243 KVAKKSTEQTAVQT
+243 KVAKKSTEQTSVET
-257 PLYVQLD
+257 PLHMQLD

-272 VGSVVSVAAFVIFL
+272 VGSVVSVAAFFIFL
-286 VHDIL
+286 IHDIL

-301 FYLAEIVLNY
+301 FYMAEIVLNY

-326 LPMAVTLSLALNMRR
+326 LPMAITLSLALNMRR

-369 GTLTQNQMQVDSLEM
+369 GTLTQNKMQVSALEL
-384 KNGDETLL
+384 KQGDEALL
-392 DAAIALN
+392 DTAIALN

-405 EGKTIGNPTESAL
+405 DGKPIGNPTESAL
-418 LLWLHDHGKDYAT
+418 LLWLDAQGKDYEEL
-431 IRKSIKVIKQL
+431 RKQVNVLKQL
-442 PFSTERKLM
+442 PFSTERKMM
-451 ATVAEVNG
+451 ATLAEVDG
-459 EKYLFVKG
+459 ETYLFVKG
-467 APEIILKQCVM
+467 APEIVM
-478 ENREE
+478 KKCIIEDRMLRQ
-483 KETLEELDEWQHKA
+483 TAEELDEWQHKA

-502 FAYKKLSG
+502 FAYKKVETSIMRTSRTSTAEVVALLDA
-510 NITNAAATI
+510 N
-519 SAPNISD
+519 D
-526 QTEQKS
+526 LQ
-532 LKNFSFKEEIL
+532 
-543 SGNLTLQAIAAITDP
+543 LQAIAAIADP
-558 IRPDVPAAVKECRQA
+558 IRPDVPAAVQECRHA

-583 TAATAMEIGKQIGVF
+583 TAATALEIGKQIGVF
-598 EDEPENLGADGSL
+598 EDEPENIGADGSM

-626 LSDDEAYER
+626 LSDEEAYER

-720 RNIQRFLFF
+720 RNLQRFLFF

-738 LLVLGGSVLGT
+738 LLVLGGSVIGT
-749 EMPLTVTQILWINLI
+749 EMPLTVTQILWVNLI

-778 SHEVMKDKPRKATD
+778 SHEVMKEKPRKASD
-792 FIITKPI
+792 FIINKSI
-799 GWGILFCGIVF
+799 GFGILFCGIVF
-810 FVMMFAFL
+810 FLVMFALL

-824 GKGGVDTHE
+824 GKGGVDVHE
-833 LTWFFTTFVM
+833 LTMFFTTFVM
-843 LQFWNLFNA
+843 IQFWNLFNA
-852 KALGSNHSAFRHF
+852 KALMSHHTAFRHF
-865 LADKGMILVLV
+865 LKDKGMILVLV
-876 LILFGQWVIVTFGG
+876 LVLVGQWIIVTFGG
-890 EMFRTVPLSL
+890 EMFRTTPLSL
-900 AEWGIIIAATSVVLW
+900 HEWLLIIGSTSVVLW
-915 VGELWRGVKRLRK
+915 AGELWRAFKRMIAKRR

>member
-1 MQYLCTQY
+1 M
-9 VRTRA
+9 
-14 YVLIYHIKRKVLAFN
+14 N
-29 KKKYFCQEMD
+29 
-39 IDKNIRFGL
+39 IDKNKRIGL
-48 SDEQVKRSREQHGR
+48 TDEQVRQSREQHGK

-84 IIQILLVAAVVSLIL
+84 IIQILLVAAFVSLIL
-99 AFVEKNFMETIGI
+99 AFIEKNFMETIGI

-126 ERDAAKKFNVLTA
+126 ERDAAKKFNLLTA
-139 LGEEQPVKVRRNGKV
+139 LSEEQPVKVRRNDKV
-154 MEIPRHDIVVG
+154 MEIPRHDVVVG
-165 DVVLIEVGDEVPA
+165 DVVLVEVGDEVPA

-193 TLTGEPLTEKSLE
+193 ALTGEPVAEKSLE

-243 KVAKKSTEQTAVQT
+243 KVAKKSTEQTSVET
-257 PLYVQLD
+257 PLHMQLD
-264 KLAKMISK
+264 KLAKRISK
-272 VGSVVSVAAFVIFL
+272 VGSVVSVTAFFIFL
-286 VHDIL
+286 IHDIL

-301 FYLAEIVLNY
+301 FYMAEIVLKY

-326 LPMAVTLSLALNMRR
+326 LPMAITLSLALNMRR

-369 GTLTQNQMQVDSLEM
+369 GTLTQNKMQVSALEL
-384 KNGDETLL
+384 KQGDEALL
-392 DAAIALN
+392 DTAIALN

-405 EGKTIGNPTESAL
+405 DGKPIGNPTESAL
-418 LLWLHDHGKDYAT
+418 LLWLDAQGKDYEEL
-431 IRKSIKVIKQL
+431 RKQVNVLKQL
-442 PFSTERKLM
+442 PFSTERKMM
-451 ATVAEVNG
+451 ATLAEVDG
-459 EKYLFVKG
+459 ETYLFVKG
-467 APEIILKQCVM
+467 APEIVMKKCIIEDRMQKQ
-478 ENREE
+478 
-483 KETLEELDEWQHKA
+483 TAEELDEWQHKA

-502 FAYKKLSG
+502 FAYKKVEASIMRTSRTSTAEVVALLDA
-510 NITNAAATI
+510 N
-519 SAPNISD
+519 D
-526 QTEQKS
+526 LQ
-532 LKNFSFKEEIL
+532 
-543 SGNLTLQAIAAITDP
+543 LQAIAAIADP
-558 IRPDVPAAVKECRQA
+558 IRPDVPAAVQECRHA

-583 TAATAMEIGKQIGVF
+583 TAATALEIGKQIGVF
-598 EDEPENLGADGSL
+598 EDEPENIGADGSL

-626 LSDDEAYER
+626 LSDEEAYER

-720 RNIQRFLFF
+720 RNLQRFLFF

-738 LLVLGGSVLGT
+738 LLVLGGSVIGT
-749 EMPLTVTQILWINLI
+749 EMPLTVTQILWVNLI

-778 SHEVMKDKPRKATD
+778 SHEVMKDKPRKASD
-792 FIITKPI
+792 FIINKSI
-799 GWGILFCGIVF
+799 GFGILFCGIVF
-810 FVMMFAFL
+810 FLVMFALL

-824 GKGGVDTHE
+824 GKGGVDVHE
-833 LTWFFTTFVM
+833 LTMFFTTFVM
-843 LQFWNLFNA
+843 IQFWNLFNA
-852 KALGSNHSAFRHF
+852 KALMSHHTAFRHF
-865 LADKGMILVLV
+865 LKDKGMILVLV
-876 LILFGQWVIVTFGG
+876 LVLVGQWIIVTFGG
-890 EMFRTVPLSL
+890 EMFRTTPLSL
-900 AEWGIIIAATSVVLW
+900 HEWLLIIGSTSVVLW
-915 VGELWRGVKRLRK
+915 AGELWRTFKRMIAKRR

>member
-1 MQYLCTQY
+1 
-9 VRTRA
+9 
-14 YVLIYHIKRKVLAFN
+14 
-29 KKKYFCQEMD
+29 MD
-39 IDKNIRFGL
+39 IDKNKRIGL
-48 SDEQVKRSREQHGR
+48 TDEQVKQSREQHGK

-84 IIQILLVAAVVSLIL
+84 IIQILLVAAFVSLIL
-99 AFVEKNFMETIGI
+99 AFIEKNFMETIGI

-126 ERDAAKKFNVLTA
+126 ERDAAKKFNLLTA
-139 LGEEQPVKVRRNGKV
+139 LSEEQPVKVRRNGKV
-154 MEIPRHDIVVG
+154 MEIPRHDVVVG
-165 DVVLIEVGDEVPA
+165 DVVLVEVGDEVPA

-193 TLTGEPLTEKSLE
+193 TLTGEPVTEKSLE

-243 KVAKKSTEQTAVQT
+243 KVAKKSTEQTSVET
-257 PLYVQLD
+257 PLHMQLD

-272 VGSVVSVAAFVIFL
+272 VGSVVSVAAFFIFL
-286 VHDIL
+286 IHDIL

-301 FYLAEIVLNY
+301 FYMAEIVLKY

-326 LPMAVTLSLALNMRR
+326 LPMAITLSLALNMRR

-369 GTLTQNQMQVDSLEM
+369 GTLTQNKMQVSALEL
-384 KNGDETLL
+384 KQGDEALL
-392 DAAIALN
+392 DTAIALN

-405 EGKTIGNPTESAL
+405 DGKPIGNPTESAL
-418 LLWLHDHGKDYAT
+418 LLWLDAQGKDYEEL
-431 IRKSIKVIKQL
+431 RKQVNVLKQL
-442 PFSTERKLM
+442 PFSTERKMM
-451 ATVAEVNG
+451 ATLAEVDG
-459 EKYLFVKG
+459 ETYLFVKG
-467 APEIILKQCVM
+467 APEIVM
-478 ENREE
+478 KKCIIEDRM
-483 KETLEELDEWQHKA
+483 LRQSAEELDEWQHKA

-502 FAYKKLSG
+502 FAYKKVEASIMRTSRTSTAEVVALLDA
-510 NITNAAATI
+510 N
-519 SAPNISD
+519 D
-526 QTEQKS
+526 LQ
-532 LKNFSFKEEIL
+532 
-543 SGNLTLQAIAAITDP
+543 LQAIAAIADP
-558 IRPDVPAAVKECRQA
+558 IRPDVPAAVQECRHA
-573 GIEVKVVTGD
+573 SIEVKVVTGD
-583 TAATAMEIGKQIGVF
+583 TAATALEIGKQIGVF
-598 EDEPENLGADGSL
+598 EDEPENIGADGSM

-626 LSDDEAYER
+626 LSDEEAYER

-720 RNIQRFLFF
+720 RNLQRFLFF

-738 LLVLGGSVLGT
+738 LLVLGGSVIGT
-749 EMPLTVTQILWINLI
+749 EMPLTVTQILWVNLI

-778 SHEVMKDKPRKATD
+778 SHEVMSDKPRKASD
-792 FIITKPI
+792 FIINKSI
-799 GWGILFCGIVF
+799 GFGILFCGIVF
-810 FVMMFAFL
+810 FLVMFALL

-824 GKGGVDTHE
+824 GKGGVDVHE
-833 LTWFFTTFVM
+833 LTMFFTTFVM
-843 LQFWNLFNA
+843 IQFWNLFNA
-852 KALGSNHSAFRHF
+852 KALMSHHTAFRHF
-865 LADKGMILVLV
+865 LKDKGMILVLV
-876 LILFGQWVIVTFGG
+876 LVLVGQWIIVTFGG
-890 EMFRTVPLSL
+890 EMFRTTPLSL
-900 AEWGIIIAATSVVLW
+900 HEWLLIIGSTSVVLW
-915 VGELWRGVKRLRK
+915 AGELWRAFKRMIAKRR

>member
-1 MQYLCTQY
+1 
-9 VRTRA
+9 
-14 YVLIYHIKRKVLAFN
+14 
-29 KKKYFCQEMD
+29 MD
-39 IDKNIRFGL
+39 IDKNKRIGL
-48 SDEQVKRSREQHGR
+48 TDEQVKQSREQHGK

-84 IIQILLVAAVVSLIL
+84 IIQILLVAAFVSLIL
-99 AFVEKNFMETIGI
+99 AFIEKNFMETIGI

-126 ERDAAKKFNVLTA
+126 ERDAAKKFNLLTA
-139 LGEEQPVKVRRNGKV
+139 LCEEQPVKVRRNGKV
-154 MEIPRHDIVVG
+154 MEIPRHDVVVG
-165 DVVLIEVGDEVPA
+165 DVVLVEVGDEVPA

-193 TLTGEPLTEKSLE
+193 ALTGEPVAEKSLE

-243 KVAKKSTEQTAVQT
+243 KVAKKSTEQTSVET
-257 PLYVQLD
+257 PLHMQLD

-272 VGSVVSVAAFVIFL
+272 VGSVVSVAAFFIFL
-286 VHDIL
+286 IHDIL

-301 FYLAEIVLNY
+301 FYMAEIVLKY

-326 LPMAVTLSLALNMRR
+326 LPMAITLSLALNMRR

-369 GTLTQNQMQVDSLEM
+369 GTLTQNKMQVSALEL
-384 KNGDETLL
+384 KQGDEALL
-392 DAAIALN
+392 DTAIALN

-405 EGKTIGNPTESAL
+405 DGKPIGNPTESAL
-418 LLWLHDHGKDYAT
+418 LLWLDAQGKDYEEL
-431 IRKSIKVIKQL
+431 RKQVNVLKQL
-442 PFSTERKLM
+442 PFSTERKMM
-451 ATVAEVNG
+451 ATLAEVDG
-459 EKYLFVKG
+459 ETYLFVKG
-467 APEIILKQCVM
+467 APEIVMKKCIIEDRMLKQ
-478 ENREE
+478 
-483 KETLEELDEWQHKA
+483 TAEELDEWQHKA

-502 FAYKKLSG
+502 FAYKKIETSIMRTSRTSTAEVVALLDA
-510 NITNAAATI
+510 N
-519 SAPNISD
+519 D
-526 QTEQKS
+526 LQ
-532 LKNFSFKEEIL
+532 
-543 SGNLTLQAIAAITDP
+543 LQAIAAIADP
-558 IRPDVPAAVKECRQA
+558 IRPDVPAAVQECRHA

-583 TAATAMEIGKQIGVF
+583 TAATALEIGKQIGVF
-598 EDEPENLGADGSL
+598 EDEPENIGADGSL

-626 LSDDEAYER
+626 LSDEEAYER

-720 RNIQRFLFF
+720 RNLQRFLFF

-738 LLVLGGSVLGT
+738 LLVLGGSVIGT
-749 EMPLTVTQILWINLI
+749 EMPLTVTQILWVNLI

-778 SHEVMKDKPRKATD
+778 SHEVMKDKPRKASD
-792 FIITKPI
+792 FIINKSI
-799 GWGILFCGIVF
+799 GFGILFCGIVF
-810 FVMMFAFL
+810 FLVMFALL

-824 GKGGVDTHE
+824 GKGGVDVHE
-833 LTWFFTTFVM
+833 LTMFFTTFVM
-843 LQFWNLFNA
+843 IQFWNLFNA
-852 KALGSNHSAFRHF
+852 KALMSHHTAFRHF
-865 LADKGMILVLV
+865 LKDKGMILVLV
-876 LILFGQWVIVTFGG
+876 LVLVGQWIIVTFGG
-890 EMFRTVPLSL
+890 EMFRTTPLSL
-900 AEWGIIIAATSVVLW
+900 YEWLLIIGSTSVVLW
-915 VGELWRGVKRLRK
+915 VGELWRAFKRMIAKRR

>member
-1 MQYLCTQY
+1 M
-9 VRTRA
+9 RTRA
-14 YVLIYHIKRKVLAFN
+14 YVLINRT
-29 KKKYFCQEMD
+29 KKEKNFYSEMD
-39 IDKNIRFGL
+39 IDKNRRIGL
-48 SDEQVKRSREQHGR
+48 TDEQVKQSREQHGK

-84 IIQILLVAAVVSLIL
+84 IIQILLVAAFVSLIL
-99 AFVEKNFMETIGI
+99 AFIEKNFMETIGI

-126 ERDAAKKFNVLTA
+126 ERDAAKKFNLLTA
-139 LGEEQPVKVRRNGKV
+139 LSEEQPVKVRRNGKV
-154 MEIPRHDIVVG
+154 MEIPRHDVVVG
-165 DVVLIEVGDEVPA
+165 DVVLVEVGDEVPA
-178 DGELIVC
+178 DGELIIC

-193 TLTGEPLTEKSLE
+193 ALTGEPVAEKSLE

-243 KVAKKSTEQTAVQT
+243 KVAKKSTEQTSVET
-257 PLYVQLD
+257 PLHMQLD

-272 VGSVVSVAAFVIFL
+272 VGSVVSVAAFFIFL
-286 VHDIL
+286 IHDIL

-301 FYLAEIVLNY
+301 FYMAEIVLKY

-326 LPMAVTLSLALNMRR
+326 LPMAITLSLALNMRR

-369 GTLTQNQMQVDSLEM
+369 GTLTQNKMQVSALEL
-384 KNGDETLL
+384 KQGDGALL
-392 DAAIALN
+392 DTAIALN

-405 EGKTIGNPTESAL
+405 DGKPIGNPTESAL
-418 LLWLHDHGKDYAT
+418 LLWLDAQGKDYEEL
-431 IRKSIKVIKQL
+431 RKQVNVLKQL
-442 PFSTERKLM
+442 PFSTERKMM
-451 ATVAEVNG
+451 ATLAEVDG
-459 EKYLFVKG
+459 ETYLFVKG
-467 APEIILKQCVM
+467 APEIVM
-478 ENREE
+478 KKCIIEDRMQRQ
-483 KETLEELDEWQHKA
+483 TAEELDEWQHKA

-502 FAYKKLSG
+502 FAYKKVETSIMRTSRTSTAEVVALLDA
-510 NITNAAATI
+510 N
-519 SAPNISD
+519 D
-526 QTEQKS
+526 LQ
-532 LKNFSFKEEIL
+532 
-543 SGNLTLQAIAAITDP
+543 LQAIAAIADP
-558 IRPDVPAAVKECRQA
+558 IRPDVPAAVQECRHA

-583 TAATAMEIGKQIGVF
+583 TAATALEIGKQIGVF
-598 EDEPENLGADGSL
+598 EDEPENIGADGSL

-626 LSDDEAYER
+626 LSDEEAYER

-720 RNIQRFLFF
+720 RNLQRFLFF

-738 LLVLGGSVLGT
+738 LLVLGGSVIGT
-749 EMPLTVTQILWINLI
+749 EMPLTVTQILWVNLI

-778 SHEVMKDKPRKATD
+778 SHEVMKDKPRKASD
-792 FIITKPI
+792 FIINKSI
-799 GWGILFCGIVF
+799 GFGILFCGIVF
-810 FVMMFAFL
+810 FLVMFALL

-824 GKGGVDTHE
+824 GKGGVDVHE
-833 LTWFFTTFVM
+833 LTMFFTTFVM
-843 LQFWNLFNA
+843 IQFWNLFNA
-852 KALGSNHSAFRHF
+852 KALMSHHTAFRHF
-865 LADKGMILVLV
+865 LKDKGMILVLV
-876 LILFGQWVIVTFGG
+876 LVLVGQWIIVTFGG
-890 EMFRTVPLSL
+890 EMFRTTPLSL
-900 AEWGIIIAATSVVLW
+900 HEWLLIIGSTSVVLW
-915 VGELWRGVKRLRK
+915 AGELWRTFKRMIAKRR